1 MSSRRLMTRSYSVG
15 DGRSSSHNG
24 DDVIGSS
31 RASSR
36 SYLSDVRPENRSTLH
51 CVMAHLTEETQPS
64 FETTLK
70 SRAVSETCSIK
81 FTCEVS
87 GHPAP
92 EVTWYKDD
100 LQLDRYCGLPKY
112 NISRNGQNHSLHI
125 YNCTME
131 DAAIYQAS
139 ARNNKG
145 IVSCSGV
152 LEVGT
157 MSEYKIH
164 QQYFAKIKLKA
175 EKTRREL
182 EEPKPWDKE
191 NHGSPGSRQETLRTI
206 SPDRSQRKRRSP
218 MDPSL
223 SAPSFMED
231 EVVEESTQ
239 AHAGEAEARLQD
251 TPVVGEEK
259 RESNRAGSSNV
270 NRQAAITE
278 NSSNK
283 GRTYVY
289 DSVEKSFAPHTPK
302 TSLAK
307 KKIKI
312 SNGEDSGMTADS
324 QAGKKPEERGMS
336 KEGEVSVTPCLVES
350 SPSLGSSEEALE
362 VESAVETSA
371 SKTESVK
378 YMNQSERAPLNN
390 TVSVMEEVKV
400 QVKEKVPVQTPPHNG
415 EPSILSPSTGLL
427 STGETVS
434 GNKSQN
440 AAGAQVTQ
448 DVGNNNIMGSQSTVP
463 PVTSSQPSPS
473 AKLKPQPS
481 PSAKIQ
487 PQPSPS
493 AKIQPQPSP
502 PSAKSQPRQPS
513 PPSAKSQPQPR
524 QPSPPSEKS
533 QSQPRQPSPPSAKP
547 QPQPRQPSP
556 PSEKSQSQP
565 HQPSPPSV
573 TSQPQ
578 PRQPS
583 PPSAKSQSQ
592 PHQPSPPSVT
602 SQPQPSPPSVKSQP
616 QPNPPS
622 AKLQPHPLQSSPS
635 VKSQLGPSVTPQP
648 DPPSAKLQ
656 PQPRQP
662 SPSPNLQRQPSS
674 SVTPQ
679 PDPPSAKLQLQP
691 QPQIRLPSRSEKL
704 QASPYVKPQPQ
715 QSPSAKLQPQP
726 RQPSPSPNLQRQ
738 PSSSV
743 TPQPQASPSVTTPQ
757 VLSNTPEDIKTHQS
771 NVTDMEV
778 DDKPSVLEHLN
789 STTTPLK
796 GQTECLGKDSASVLE
811 VLNSDTYSI
820 HGTGTAVE
828 VAGESVKSVLTSPCK
843 SSEAVSALP
852 QRLCEQSGDQLSVE
866 ETSTCLKNVSLSRL
880 PAQLGGEVTQNHRQT
895 EREWNGTP
903 VGQEPVI
910 LTIRR
915 KLDGQSPSPQ
925 QRSPSSSDREVTAN
939 ANKRSP
945 TLHNPPSRSAS
956 DKMTQGTQDHSRG
969 SSESHTL
976 PFTEPLK
983 SPLESPGVGEKT
995 LGCSVSSVGQQGE
1008 VKIAIKTVGET
1019 EIQVDVK
1026 VQGNHLAELHAQ
1038 GGSYERRADMETVYK
1053 VSKVQEGEIER
1064 LTKAPEKKTVE
1075 SIAVAV
1081 WDEKSIPVLKIAE
1094 CQGLSLKPRFQ
1105 PIIPDTSQTADTT
1118 TSVPNT
1124 NISEQ
1129 QTKAPTPVAKVMSI
1143 ADILRSQM
1151 EKSAPTEVSPV
1162 PPISVAPISVATI
1175 SMPLIQSL
1183 NTDQQ
1188 PKCPPSTDI
1197 QDVRMQSPELRMD
1210 ETEYRQEPEKD
1221 TCKKET
1227 DTSVGSISASNVEY
1241 RFNTYE
1247 PERFES
1253 PIVTPMTEASPK
1265 AFVIPP
1271 ISIVDMDGTLENSNP
1286 PVCILTDIECVM
1298 DTDQEHLLD
1307 HNADISLAANKDGQ
1321 KKYSLVT
1328 PEQKSLDITVP
1339 PTSISSVTFTAEKQQ
1354 TLENTVKEMD
1364 SSHSLPPVFTSQHGR
1379 DKRCASP
1386 LSERSTESS
1395 SLPSAT
1401 ENQSFSTKNTG
1412 FTNNIAT
1419 PTLQP
1424 VSEKRKDSSP
1434 DTGIILGRSEACKPD
1449 VPQPGPQTVRRFD
1462 TKGSPSSETKG
1473 YVPVP
1478 TIPLDS
1484 KSSPSKEVN
1493 VEEYSKPDSSTS
1505 VSVTESSTGLLKE
1518 SDSVSPMP
1526 SATPQELASGARR
1539 KILIPKPKGEDPEA
1553 VASQIDTQSPQREGV
1568 LRMSSRLSP
1577 ESSSPMSPGL
1587 SRRSPLLQPP
1597 NGQRTPPTERRS
1609 PLLSRRKLA
1618 PTPET
1623 LKQSQEPALET
1634 TDTTKTEEK
1643 PAKKDKH
1650 NPFKAPQVIRKIRGE
1665 PFSDAAGHL
1674 KLWCQFFNVLSDST
1688 IKWIKDEVEIAEVKR
1703 SAGDETQVALAIVQ
1717 TSSRD
1722 CGVYGCTI
1730 TNEYGTDTT
1739 DFLLSV
1745 DILSGMFLRED
1756 QEVGEEIEMSPL
1768 LFTKGLAD
1776 SGVWGSKFF
1785 GRIVMEEAHIG
1796 EGCSHKACRVKVIY
1810 GLEPVFESGTTC
1822 YIKVKSPI
1830 AYYGV
1835 KEESNLVERN
1845 LAITQQECRLQN
1857 IAREYCKIFAAECRV
1872 IGTFGEA
1879 LEVIPV
1885 HLIYRPANTIPHAT
1899 VESDLKGVYLRYCL
1913 MDATGRLVMRTGSEA
1928 ALKCCALQHWILQ
1941 WTNGNM
1947 LLTRMEGVDFKITNV
1962 GISIKSKGYQSLTI
1976 TENPNVFEQFVSQH
1990 QCNYYCGLL
1999 SLRSLK
2005 TQDSLQTPAKP
2016 KCSRSPLL
2024 HRRMG
2029 GSSSPQPSRKAT
2041 GSPRLIRKP
2050 AQPEDSKATAKYK
2063 AVDDPNVVRS

>member
-1 MSSRRLMTRSYSVG
+1 MSSRRLMTRSYSAG

-36 SYLSDVRPENRSTLH
+36 SYLSDVRPENSYSSHSYSQYRPSRSTLH

-70 SRAVSETCSIK
+70 SRAVSETCSIQ

-175 EKTRREL
+175 ENTRREL

-259 RESNRAGSSNV
+259 WESNRAGSSNV
-270 NRQAAITE
+270 NGQAAITE

-283 GRTYVY
+283 SYVY
-289 DSVEKSFAPHTPK
+289 DSVQKSFAPHTPK
-302 TSLAK
+302 ASLAK

-312 SNGEDSGMTADS
+312 SNGEDSGMTVDS

-336 KEGEVSVTPCLVES
+336 EEGEVSVTPCLVES
-350 SPSLGSSEEALE
+350 SHSLGSSEEALK

-400 QVKEKVPVQTPPHNG
+400 QVKEKVPVQTPPHNR

-427 STGETVS
+427 STGETIS
-434 GNKSQN
+434 GNKSLN
-440 AAGAQVTQ
+440 AAVAQVTQ
-448 DVGNNNIMGSQSTVP
+448 NVGNNNIMGSQSTVP

-487 PQPSPS
+487 PQPSPL
-493 AKIQPQPSP
+493 
-502 PSAKSQPRQPS
+502 SAKS
-513 PPSAKSQPQPR
+513 K
-524 QPSPPSEKS
+524 
-533 QSQPRQPSPPSAKP
+533 
-547 QPQPRQPSP
+547 
-556 PSEKSQSQP
+556 
-565 HQPSPPSV
+565 
-573 TSQPQ
+573 
-578 PRQPS
+578 
-583 PPSAKSQSQ
+583 SQ

-602 SQPQPSPPSVKSQP
+602 SQPQPSPSAKPQP
-616 QPNPPS
+616 QPNLPS
-622 AKLQPHPLQSSPS
+622 AKLQPQPRQSSLS

-648 DPPSAKLQ
+648 QPDPPSGTLQPHQSSPSVKLQ
-656 PQPRQP
+656 PGP
-662 SPSPNLQRQPSS
+662 
-674 SVTPQ
+674 SVTPQPQ

-691 QPQIRLPSRSEKL
+691 QPQIRQPSPSEKL
-704 QASPYVKPQPQ
+704 QASPYAKPQPQ
-715 QSPSAKLQPQP
+715 QITSAKPQPQQITSAKLQPQP
-726 RQPSPSPNLQRQ
+726 RQPSPSMKLQPQPHQPSPSPNLQPQ

-743 TPQPQASPSVTTPQ
+743 TPQPQASPSVTTPK
-757 VLSNTPEDIKTHQS
+757 VLSNTPENI
-771 NVTDMEV
+771 EV
-778 DDKPSVLEHLN
+778 DDKRSVLEHLN

-796 GQTECLGKDSASVLE
+796 GQTECPGKDSASVLE

-828 VAGESVKSVLTSPCK
+828 VAGESVESVLTSPCK

-880 PAQLGGEVTQNHRQT
+880 PAQLGGEVTKNHRQT
-895 EREWNGTP
+895 EREWKGTP

-915 KLDGQSPSPQ
+915 KLDGQSPSPR

-945 TLHNPPSRSAS
+945 TLHNPLSQSAS
-956 DKMTQGTQDHSRG
+956 DKIMQGTQDHSRG
-969 SSESHTL
+969 SNESHTL

-995 LGCSVSSVGQQGE
+995 LGCSVSSVGQQGQVE
-1008 VKIAIKTVGET
+1008 IAIKTVGET

-1026 VQGNHLAELHAQ
+1026 VQGNNLAELHAQ
-1038 GGSYERRADMETVYK
+1038 GGSCERRADMETVYK

-1094 CQGLSLKPRFQ
+1094 CQDLSLNPCFQ
-1105 PIIPDTSQTADTT
+1105 RIIPDTSQTADTT

-1143 ADILRSQM
+1143 AEILRSQM

-1162 PPISVAPISVATI
+1162 SPISDAPISVALISVATI

-1241 RFNTYE
+1241 RFNTSE
-1247 PERFES
+1247 PERVES
-1253 PIVTPMTEASPK
+1253 PIVSPMTEASPK

-1286 PVCILTDIECVM
+1286 PVCIVMDIESVM

-1321 KKYSLVT
+1321 KESSLVT

-1339 PTSISSVTFTAEKQQ
+1339 PPSISSVTFPAEKQQ
-1354 TLENTVKEMD
+1354 TLENTVKGMD
-1364 SSHSLPPVFTSQHGR
+1364 SSHSLPPVFSSRHGR
-1379 DKRCASP
+1379 DKTCASP

-1395 SLPSAT
+1395 SLPSTT

-1424 VSEKRKDSSP
+1424 VSEKQRDSSP
-1434 DTGIILGRSEACKPD
+1434 DTGMILGWSEACKPD

-1462 TKGSPSSETKG
+1462 TNGSPSSETQG
-1473 YVPVP
+1473 SVPVP

-1484 KSSPSKEVN
+1484 KSSPSKEVK
-1493 VEEYSKPDSSTS
+1493 VGEYSKPDSSTS
-1505 VSVTESSTGLLKE
+1505 VSVTESSTGLLKG

-1526 SATPQELASGARR
+1526 SATPKELASGARR
-1539 KILIPKPKGEDPEA
+1539 KILIPKPKGEDPGA
-1553 VASQIDTQSPQREGV
+1553 VASQIDTQSPQREEV
-1568 LRMSSRLSP
+1568 LRMSSRLCP

-1623 LKQSQEPALET
+1623 LRQSQEPALET
-1634 TDTTKTEEK
+1634 TGTTKTEEK
-1643 PAKKDKH
+1643 PVEKDKH

-1688 IKWIKDEVEIAEVKR
+1688 IKWMRDEVEIAEVKR

-1776 SGVWGSKFF
+1776 SGVWGSKLF
-1785 GRIVMEEAHIG
+1785 GRIMMEEAHIG

-1872 IGTFGEA
+1872 IGTFGEV

-1885 HLIYRPANTIPHAT
+1885 HHMYRPANTIPHAT

-1928 ALKCCALQHWILQ
+1928 ALKCCTLQHWILQ
-1941 WTNGNM
+1941 WTNGNL

-1962 GISIKSKGYQSLTI
+1962 GVSIKSKGYQSLTI

-2024 HRRMG
+2024 HRKMG

-2050 AQPEDSKATAKYK
+2050 AQPEDSKATAKHK
-2063 AVDDPNVVRS
+2063 AVDVPNVVRS

>member
-1 MSSRRLMTRSYSVG
+1 MSSRRLMTRSYSAG

-36 SYLSDVRPENRSTLH
+36 SYLSDVRPENSYSSHSYSQYRPSRSTLH

-87 GHPAP
+87 GHPVP

-112 NISRNGQNHSLHI
+112 NISHNGQNHSLHI

-175 EKTRREL
+175 ENTRREL

-239 AHAGEAEARLQD
+239 AHAGEAEDMLQD

-270 NRQAAITE
+270 NGQAAITE

-289 DSVEKSFAPHTPK
+289 DSVQKSFAPHTPK
-302 TSLAK
+302 ASLAK

-336 KEGEVSVTPCLVES
+336 EEGEVSVTPCLVES

-362 VESAVETSA
+362 VERAVETSA

-400 QVKEKVPVQTPPHNG
+400 QVKEKVPVQTPPHG
-415 EPSILSPSTGLL
+415 EPSIMSPSTGLL
-427 STGETVS
+427 STGETIS

-440 AAGAQVTQ
+440 AAVAQVTQ
-448 DVGNNNIMGSQSTVP
+448 NVVNNNIMGSQSTVP
-463 PVTSSQPSPS
+463 PVTSSQLSPS

-481 PSAKIQ
+481 P
-487 PQPSPS
+487 PS
-493 AKIQPQPSP
+493 AKL
-502 PSAKSQPRQPS
+502 
-513 PPSAKSQPQPR
+513 
-524 QPSPPSEKS
+524 
-533 QSQPRQPSPPSAKP
+533 QSQPR
-547 QPQPRQPSP
+547 
-556 PSEKSQSQP
+556 
-565 HQPSPPSV
+565 
-573 TSQPQ
+573 
-578 PRQPS
+578 
-583 PPSAKSQSQ
+583 
-592 PHQPSPPSVT
+592 QPSPPSVT
-602 SQPQPSPPSVKSQP
+602 SQPQPSPSAKPQP

-622 AKLQPHPLQSSPS
+622 AKLQPQPRQSSPS
-635 VKSQLGPSVTPQP
+635 VKSQLGPSLPPQP
-648 DPPSAKLQ
+648 DPPSGKLQ
-656 PQPRQP
+656 PQPRHS
-662 SPSPNLQRQPSS
+662 SPSVKLKPGP
-674 SVTPQ
+674 SVTPQPQ

-691 QPQIRLPSRSEKL
+691 QPQIRQPSPSEKL
-704 QASPYVKPQPQ
+704 QASPYAKPQPQSQ

-726 RQPSPSPNLQRQ
+726 RQPSPSIKLQRQPLQPSPSPNLQPQ

-757 VLSNTPEDIKTHQS
+757 VLSNTPENIKTHQS
-771 NVTDMEV
+771 NVTDIEV

-796 GQTECLGKDSASVLE
+796 GQTECPGNDSASVLE

-828 VAGESVKSVLTSPCK
+828 VAGESVESVLTSPCK

-880 PAQLGGEVTQNHRQT
+880 PAQLRGEVTQNHRQT
-895 EREWNGTP
+895 EREWKGTP

-915 KLDGQSPSPQ
+915 KLDGQSPSPR

-945 TLHNPPSRSAS
+945 TLHNPPSQSAS

-969 SSESHTL
+969 SNESHTL
-976 PFTEPLK
+976 PFTESLK

-995 LGCSVSSVGQQGE
+995 LGCSVSSVGQQGQVE
-1008 VKIAIKTVGET
+1008 IAIKTVGET

-1026 VQGNHLAELHAQ
+1026 VQGNNLAEIYAQ
-1038 GGSYERRADMETVYK
+1038 GDSYERRADMETVYK

-1064 LTKAPEKKTVE
+1064 LTKAPEKKSVE
-1075 SIAVAV
+1075 SIAVSV
-1081 WDEKSIPVLKIAE
+1081 WDEKSIPVLKTAE
-1094 CQGLSLKPRFQ
+1094 CQALSLNPCFQ

-1124 NISEQ
+1124 NLSEQ
-1129 QTKAPTPVAKVMSI
+1129 QPKAPTPVAKVMSI
-1143 ADILRSQM
+1143 AEILRSQM

-1162 PPISVAPISVATI
+1162 PSISDAPISVAPISVATI

-1227 DTSVGSISASNVEY
+1227 NMSVSSISVSNVEY
-1241 RFNTYE
+1241 RFNTSE
-1247 PERFES
+1247 PERVET

-1286 PVCILTDIECVM
+1286 PVCIVMDIESVM
-1298 DTDQEHLLD
+1298 DTEREHLLD

-1321 KKYSLVT
+1321 KESSLVT
-1328 PEQKSLDITVP
+1328 PEQKPLDTTVP
-1339 PTSISSVTFTAEKQQ
+1339 PPSISSVTFPAEKQQ
-1354 TLENTVKEMD
+1354 TLENTVKGMD
-1364 SSHSLPPVFTSQHGR
+1364 SSHSLPPVSSSQHGR
-1379 DKRCASP
+1379 DQRCASP

-1412 FTNNIAT
+1412 FTNNITT

-1424 VSEKRKDSSP
+1424 VSEKRRDYSP
-1434 DTGIILGRSEACKPD
+1434 DTGMILGRSEACEPD

-1462 TKGSPSSETKG
+1462 TKGSPSSETQG
-1473 YVPVP
+1473 SVPVP
-1478 TIPLDS
+1478 TILLDS
-1484 KSSPSKEVN
+1484 KNSPSKEVK
-1493 VEEYSKPDSSTS
+1493 VEEYSKSDSSTS
-1505 VSVTESSTGLLKE
+1505 VSVTESSTGLLKG

-1553 VASQIDTQSPQREGV
+1553 VASQIDTQSPQREEV

-1634 TDTTKTEEK
+1634 TSTTKTEEK
-1643 PAKKDKH
+1643 PAEKDKH

-1688 IKWIKDEVEIAEVKR
+1688 IKWIRDEVEITEVKR

-1739 DFLLSV
+1739 DYLLSV
-1745 DILSGMFLRED
+1745 DRLSGMFLRED

-1785 GRIVMEEAHIG
+1785 GRIMMEEAHIG

-1872 IGTFGEA
+1872 IGNFGEV

-1885 HLIYRPANTIPHAT
+1885 HHMYRPANTIPHAT

-1913 MDATGRLVMRTGSEA
+1913 VDATGRLVMRTGSEA
-1928 ALKCCALQHWILQ
+1928 ALKCCTLQHWILQ
-1941 WTNGNM
+1941 WTNGNL
-1947 LLTRMEGVDFKITNV
+1947 LLTRMEGVNFKITNV

-2024 HRRMG
+2024 HRKMG

-2041 GSPRLIRKP
+2041 GSPRMIRKP
-2050 AQPEDSKATAKYK
+2050 AQPEDSKATDKHK
-2063 AVDDPNVVRS
+2063 AVDVPNVVRS

>member
-145 IVSCSGV
+145 IVTCSGV

-175 EKTRREL
+175 ENTRREL

-270 NRQAAITE
+270 NGQAAITE

-312 SNGEDSGMTADS
+312 SNGEDSEMTADS

-350 SPSLGSSEEALE
+350 SPSLRSSEEALE

-371 SKTESVK
+371 SKTKSVK
-378 YMNQSERAPLNN
+378 YMNQSERALLNN

-400 QVKEKVPVQTPPHNG
+400 QVKEKVPVQTPPHSG

-440 AAGAQVTQ
+440 AAVAQVTQ
-448 DVGNNNIMGSQSTVP
+448 NVGNNNIMGSQSTVP
-463 PVTSSQPSPS
+463 PVTSSQPSPP

-481 PSAKIQ
+481 PSAKIE

-502 PSAKSQPRQPS
+502 PSAKSQS
-513 PPSAKSQPQPR
+513 
-524 QPSPPSEKS
+524 
-533 QSQPRQPSPPSAKP
+533 
-547 QPQPRQPSP
+547 
-556 PSEKSQSQP
+556 
-565 HQPSPPSV
+565 
-573 TSQPQ
+573 Q

-592 PHQPSPPSVT
+592 PRQPSPPSAKSQ
-602 SQPQPSPPSVKSQP
+602 SQPRQPSPPSAKSQSQPRQPSPSAKPQP

-622 AKLQPHPLQSSPS
+622 AKLQPQPRQSSLS

-648 DPPSAKLQ
+648 
-656 PQPRQP
+656 
-662 SPSPNLQRQPSS
+662 
-674 SVTPQ
+674 Q
-679 PDPPSAKLQLQP
+679 PDPPSAKLQLQIR
-691 QPQIRLPSRSEKL
+691 QPSPSEKL
-704 QASPYVKPQPQ
+704 QA
-715 QSPSAKLQPQP
+715 SPSAKLQPQP
-726 RQPSPSPNLQRQ
+726 RQPNPSIKLQPQ

-757 VLSNTPEDIKTHQS
+757 VLSNTPENIKTYQS

-796 GQTECLGKDSASVLE
+796 GQTECPGKDSTSVLE

-820 HGTGTAVE
+820 HGTRTAVE
-828 VAGESVKSVLTSPCK
+828 VAGESVESVLTSPCK
-843 SSEAVSALP
+843 SSEAVSALS

-915 KLDGQSPSPQ
+915 KLDGQSPSPR

-945 TLHNPPSRSAS
+945 TLHNPPGRSAS

-976 PFTEPLK
+976 PFTEPRK

-995 LGCSVSSVGQQGE
+995 LGCSVSSVGQQGQVE
-1008 VKIAIKTVGET
+1008 IAIKTVGET

-1038 GGSYERRADMETVYK
+1038 GGSYERRVDMETVYK

-1064 LTKAPEKKTVE
+1064 LKKAPEKKTVE

-1151 EKSAPTEVSPV
+1151 ENSAPTEVSPV
-1162 PPISVAPISVATI
+1162 PPISLAPISVATI
-1175 SMPLIQSL
+1175 SMLLIQSL

-1188 PKCPPSTDI
+1188 PKCPPSIDI

-1286 PVCILTDIECVM
+1286 PVCIVTDIESVM

-1321 KKYSLVT
+1321 KESSLVT

-1354 TLENTVKEMD
+1354 TLENTVKGMD

-1379 DKRCASP
+1379 DKICASP
-1386 LSERSTESS
+1386 HSERSTESS

-1424 VSEKRKDSSP
+1424 VSEKRRDSSP

-1449 VPQPGPQTVRRFD
+1449 VPQPGPQTVQRFDVQRFD
-1462 TKGSPSSETKG
+1462 TKGSPSSETQG
-1473 YVPVP
+1473 SVPVP

-1484 KSSPSKEVN
+1484 KSSPSKEVK
-1493 VEEYSKPDSSTS
+1493 VEEYSKPDSKTS
-1505 VSVTESSTGLLKE
+1505 VSVTESSSGLLKG

-1776 SGVWGSKFF
+1776 SGVWGSKLF
-1785 GRIVMEEAHIG
+1785 GRIVMEEDHIG

-1857 IAREYCKIFAAECRV
+1857 IAREYCKIFAAECTV

-1885 HLIYRPANTIPHAT
+1885 HLMYRPANTIPHAT

-1941 WTNGNM
+1941 WTNGNL
-1947 LLTRMEGVDFKITNV
+1947 LLTRMEGVDFKITNI

-2024 HRRMG
+2024 HRKMG

-2050 AQPEDSKATAKYK
+2050 TQPEDSKATAKHK

>member
-1 MSSRRLMTRSYSVG
+1 
-15 DGRSSSHNG
+15 
-24 DDVIGSS
+24 
-31 RASSR
+31 
-36 SYLSDVRPENRSTLH
+36 
-51 CVMAHLTEETQPS
+51 MAHLTEETQPS

-145 IVSCSGV
+145 IVTCSGV

-175 EKTRREL
+175 ENTRREL

-259 RESNRAGSSNV
+259 GESNRAGSSNV
-270 NRQAAITE
+270 NGQAAITE

-289 DSVEKSFAPHTPK
+289 DSVQKSFAPHTPK

-336 KEGEVSVTPCLVES
+336 EGEVSVTPCLVES

-371 SKTESVK
+371 SKTKSVK

-440 AAGAQVTQ
+440 AAVAQVTQ
-448 DVGNNNIMGSQSTVP
+448 NVGNNNIMGSQSTVP
-463 PVTSSQPSPS
+463 PVTSS
-473 AKLKPQPS
+473 QPS

-502 PSAKSQPRQPS
+502 PSAKSQ
-513 PPSAKSQPQPR
+513 
-524 QPSPPSEKS
+524 
-533 QSQPRQPSPPSAKP
+533 SQPRQPSPSAKP
-547 QPQPRQPSP
+547 
-556 PSEKSQSQP
+556 
-565 HQPSPPSV
+565 
-573 TSQPQ
+573 
-578 PRQPS
+578 
-583 PPSAKSQSQ
+583 
-592 PHQPSPPSVT
+592 
-602 SQPQPSPPSVKSQP
+602 QP

-622 AKLQPHPLQSSPS
+622 AKLQPRQSSLS

-648 DPPSAKLQ
+648 QPDPPSAKLQ
-656 PQPRQP
+656 PQIRQP
-662 SPSPNLQRQPSS
+662 SP
-674 SVTPQ
+674 
-679 PDPPSAKLQLQP
+679 
-691 QPQIRLPSRSEKL
+691 SEKL
-704 QASPYVKPQPQ
+704 QASPYAKPQSQ

-726 RQPSPSPNLQRQ
+726 RQPNPSPNLQAQ

-743 TPQPQASPSVTTPQ
+743 TPQPQGSPSVTTPQ

-796 GQTECLGKDSASVLE
+796 GQTECPGKDSASVLE

-820 HGTGTAVE
+820 HGTRTAVE
-828 VAGESVKSVLTSPCK
+828 VAGESVESVLTSPCK

-915 KLDGQSPSPQ
+915 KLDGQSPSPR

-945 TLHNPPSRSAS
+945 TLHNPPGRSAS

-969 SSESHTL
+969 SNESHTL

-995 LGCSVSSVGQQGE
+995 LGCSVSSVGQQGQVE
-1008 VKIAIKTVGET
+1008 IAIKTVGET

-1026 VQGNHLAELHAQ
+1026 VQGNNLAELHAQ
-1038 GGSYERRADMETVYK
+1038 GGSYERRVDMETVYK

-1151 EKSAPTEVSPV
+1151 ENSAPTEVSPV

-1286 PVCILTDIECVM
+1286 PVCIVTDIESVM

-1307 HNADISLAANKDGQ
+1307 HNADISLAANKGGQ
-1321 KKYSLVT
+1321 KESSLVT

-1354 TLENTVKEMD
+1354 TLENTVKGMD
-1364 SSHSLPPVFTSQHGR
+1364 SSHSLPPVFSSQHGR

-1386 LSERSTESS
+1386 HSERSTESS

-1401 ENQSFSTKNTG
+1401 ENQRFSTKNTG

-1424 VSEKRKDSSP
+1424 VSEKRRDSSP
-1434 DTGIILGRSEACKPD
+1434 DTGMILGRSEACKPD

-1484 KSSPSKEVN
+1484 KSSPSKEVK
-1493 VEEYSKPDSSTS
+1493 VEEYSKSDSKTS
-1505 VSVTESSTGLLKE
+1505 VSVTESSTGLLKG

-1553 VASQIDTQSPQREGV
+1553 VASQIDTQSPQREEV

-1587 SRRSPLLQPP
+1587 SRRSSLLQPP

-1623 LKQSQEPALET
+1623 LKKSQEPALET

-1674 KLWCQFFNVLSDST
+1674 KLWCQFFNVHSDST

-1776 SGVWGSKFF
+1776 TGVWGSKLF
-1785 GRIVMEEAHIG
+1785 GRIMMEEDHIG

-1885 HLIYRPANTIPHAT
+1885 HLMYRPANTIPHAT

-1941 WTNGNM
+1941 WTNGNL

-2024 HRRMG
+2024 HRKMG

-2050 AQPEDSKATAKYK
+2050 AQPEDSKATAKHK
-2063 AVDDPNVVRS
+2063 AVDVPNVVRS

>member
-1 MSSRRLMTRSYSVG
+1 MSSRRLMTRSYSAG

-36 SYLSDVRPENRSTLH
+36 SYLSDVRPENSYSSHSYSQYRPSRSTLH

-92 EVTWYKDD
+92 EVTWYKDN

-112 NISRNGQNHSLHI
+112 NISHNGQNHSLHI
-125 YNCTME
+125 YNCTVE

-175 EKTRREL
+175 GNTRREL
-182 EEPKPWDKE
+182 EEPKPWDKD

-239 AHAGEAEARLQD
+239 VHAGEAEARLQD

-270 NRQAAITE
+270 NGQAAITE
-278 NSSNK
+278 NRSNK

-289 DSVEKSFAPHTPK
+289 DSVQKSFAPHTPK
-302 TSLAK
+302 ASLAK
-307 KKIKI
+307 KTIKI

-336 KEGEVSVTPCLVES
+336 EEGEVSVTPCLVES
-350 SPSLGSSEEALE
+350 SHSLGSSEEALE
-362 VESAVETSA
+362 VERAVETSA

-378 YMNQSERAPLNN
+378 YMNKSERAPLNN

-415 EPSILSPSTGLL
+415 EPSIMSPSTGLL
-427 STGETVS
+427 STGETIS

-440 AAGAQVTQ
+440 AAVAQVTQ
-448 DVGNNNIMGSQSTVP
+448 NVGNNNIMGSQSTVP
-463 PVTSSQPSPS
+463 PVTSSPS

-493 AKIQPQPSP
+493 AKLKPQPSPSAKIQPQPSP
-502 PSAKSQPRQPS
+502 L
-513 PPSAKSQPQPR
+513 
-524 QPSPPSEKS
+524 
-533 QSQPRQPSPPSAKP
+533 
-547 QPQPRQPSP
+547 
-556 PSEKSQSQP
+556 
-565 HQPSPPSV
+565 
-573 TSQPQ
+573 
-578 PRQPS
+578 
-583 PPSAKSQSQ
+583 SAKSQSQ

-602 SQPQPSPPSVKSQP
+602 SQPQPSPSAKPQP
-616 QPNPPS
+616 QPNLPS
-622 AKLQPHPLQSSPS
+622 AKLQPQPRQSSLS

-648 DPPSAKLQ
+648 QPDPPSGTLQPHQSSPSVKLQPGRSVTPQPQPDPRSAKLQLQ

-662 SPSPNLQRQPSS
+662 SPSL
-674 SVTPQ
+674 
-679 PDPPSAKLQLQP
+679 
-691 QPQIRLPSRSEKL
+691 
-704 QASPYVKPQPQ
+704 
-715 QSPSAKLQPQP
+715 KLQP
-726 RQPSPSPNLQRQ
+726 RQTSPSPNLQPQ

-743 TPQPQASPSVTTPQ
+743 TPQPQASPSVTIPQ
-757 VLSNTPEDIKTHQS
+757 VLRNTPEDIKTHQS

-796 GQTECLGKDSASVLE
+796 GQTECPGKGSASVLE

-828 VAGESVKSVLTSPCK
+828 VAGESVESVLTSPCK

-895 EREWNGTP
+895 EREWKGTP

-915 KLDGQSPSPQ
+915 KLDGQSPSPRQ
-925 QRSPSSSDREVTAN
+925 SSPSSSDREVTAN
-939 ANKRSP
+939 DNKQSP
-945 TLHNPPSRSAS
+945 TLHNPPSQSAS

-969 SSESHTL
+969 SNESHTL

-995 LGCSVSSVGQQGE
+995 LGCSVSSVGQQGQVE
-1008 VKIAIKTVGET
+1008 IAIKTVGET

-1026 VQGNHLAELHAQ
+1026 VQGNNLAELHAQ
-1038 GGSYERRADMETVYK
+1038 GGSYERRVDMETVYK

-1064 LTKAPEKKTVE
+1064 LTKAPEKKSVE
-1075 SIAVAV
+1075 SIAVSV
-1081 WDEKSIPVLKIAE
+1081 WDEKSIPVLKTAE
-1094 CQGLSLKPRFQ
+1094 CQALSLNPCFQ

-1124 NISEQ
+1124 NLSEQ
-1129 QTKAPTPVAKVMSI
+1129 QPKAPTPVAKVMSI
-1143 ADILRSQM
+1143 AEILRSQM

-1162 PPISVAPISVATI
+1162 SPISDAPISVALISVATI

-1227 DTSVGSISASNVEY
+1227 NMSVSSISVSNVEY
-1241 RFNTYE
+1241 RFNTSE
-1247 PERFES
+1247 PERVET

-1286 PVCILTDIECVM
+1286 PVCIVMDIESVM
-1298 DTDQEHLLD
+1298 DTEQEHLLD

-1321 KKYSLVT
+1321 KESSLVT
-1328 PEQKSLDITVP
+1328 PEQKPLDTTVP
-1339 PTSISSVTFTAEKQQ
+1339 PPSISSVTFPAEKQQ
-1354 TLENTVKEMD
+1354 TLENTVKGMD
-1364 SSHSLPPVFTSQHGR
+1364 SSHSLPPVSSSQHGR
-1379 DKRCASP
+1379 DQRCASP
-1386 LSERSTESS
+1386 LSERSTDSS

-1401 ENQSFSTKNTG
+1401 ENQRFSTKNTG

-1419 PTLQP
+1419 TTLQP
-1424 VSEKRKDSSP
+1424 VSEKQRDSSP
-1434 DTGIILGRSEACKPD
+1434 DTDMILGWSEACKPD
-1449 VPQPGPQTVRRFD
+1449 APQPGPQTVRRFD
-1462 TKGSPSSETKG
+1462 TNGSPSSETQG
-1473 YVPVP
+1473 SVPVP

-1484 KSSPSKEVN
+1484 KSSSSKEVK

-1505 VSVTESSTGLLKE
+1505 VSVTESSTGLLKG

-1526 SATPQELASGARR
+1526 SATPKELASGARR
-1539 KILIPKPKGEDPEA
+1539 KILIPKPKGEDPGA
-1553 VASQIDTQSPQREGV
+1553 VASQIDTQSPQREEV
-1568 LRMSSRLSP
+1568 LRMSSRLCP

-1634 TDTTKTEEK
+1634 TGTTKTEEK
-1643 PAKKDKH
+1643 PAEKDKH

-1688 IKWIKDEVEIAEVKR
+1688 IKWIRDEVEIAEVKR
-1703 SAGDETQVALAIVQ
+1703 
-1717 TSSRD
+1717 
-1722 CGVYGCTI
+1722 
-1730 TNEYGTDTT
+1730 
-1739 DFLLSV
+1739 
-1745 DILSGMFLRED
+1745 
-1756 QEVGEEIEMSPL
+1756 
-1768 LFTKGLAD
+1768 
-1776 SGVWGSKFF
+1776 
-1785 GRIVMEEAHIG
+1785 
-1796 EGCSHKACRVKVIY
+1796 
-1810 GLEPVFESGTTC
+1810 
-1822 YIKVKSPI
+1822 
-1830 AYYGV
+1830 
-1835 KEESNLVERN
+1835 
-1845 LAITQQECRLQN
+1845 
-1857 IAREYCKIFAAECRV
+1857 
-1872 IGTFGEA
+1872 
-1879 LEVIPV
+1879 
-1885 HLIYRPANTIPHAT
+1885 
-1899 VESDLKGVYLRYCL
+1899 
-1913 MDATGRLVMRTGSEA
+1913 
-1928 ALKCCALQHWILQ
+1928 
-1941 WTNGNM
+1941 
-1947 LLTRMEGVDFKITNV
+1947 
-1962 GISIKSKGYQSLTI
+1962 
-1976 TENPNVFEQFVSQH
+1976 
-1990 QCNYYCGLL
+1990 
-1999 SLRSLK
+1999 
-2005 TQDSLQTPAKP
+2005 
-2016 KCSRSPLL
+2016 
-2024 HRRMG
+2024 RR
-2029 GSSSPQPSRKAT
+2029 
-2041 GSPRLIRKP
+2041 
-2050 AQPEDSKATAKYK
+2050 
-2063 AVDDPNVVRS
+2063 

>member
-1 MSSRRLMTRSYSVG
+1 MPERLYIVPDKLLLFASSLHSYS
-15 DGRSSSHNG
+15 SH
-24 DDVIGSS
+24 
-31 RASSR
+31 
-36 SYLSDVRPENRSTLH
+36 SYSQYRPSRSTLH
-51 CVMAHLTEETQPS
+51 CVMAHLTEETQPT

-175 EKTRREL
+175 ENKRREL
-182 EEPKPWDKE
+182 EEPKPWHKE

-206 SPDRSQRKRRSP
+206 SPDRSQRKRRSS

-259 RESNRAGSSNV
+259 RETNRAGSSNV
-270 NRQAAITE
+270 NGQAAITE

-283 GRTYVY
+283 GQTYVY
-289 DSVEKSFAPHTPK
+289 DSVQKSFAPHTPK
-302 TSLAK
+302 ASLAK

-324 QAGKKPEERGMS
+324 QAGKKPEERVMS
-336 KEGEVSVTPCLVES
+336 EEGEVSVTCCLVES

-371 SKTESVK
+371 SKTESGK

-415 EPSILSPSTGLL
+415 EPSILSTSTGHL
-427 STGETVS
+427 STGETIS

-440 AAGAQVTQ
+440 AGVAQVTQ
-448 DVGNNNIMGSQSTVP
+448 KVENNNIMGSQSTVP
-463 PVTSSQPSPS
+463 PVTSSQSCPS

-481 PSAKIQ
+481 PSAKIK

-493 AKIQPQPSP
+493 AKIKPQL
-502 PSAKSQPRQPS
+502 S

-524 QPSPPSEKS
+524 QPSP
-533 QSQPRQPSPPSAKP
+533 
-547 QPQPRQPSP
+547 
-556 PSEKSQSQP
+556 
-565 HQPSPPSV
+565 H
-573 TSQPQ
+573 
-578 PRQPS
+578 
-583 PPSAKSQSQ
+583 
-592 PHQPSPPSVT
+592 SVT
-602 SQPQPSPPSVKSQP
+602 SQPQPSPSAKPQP

-622 AKLQPHPLQSSPS
+622 AKLQPQPRESSPS

-648 DPPSAKLQ
+648 QPDPPSGNLQ
-656 PQPRQP
+656 PQPRQS
-662 SPSPNLQRQPSS
+662 SPSVKLQPGP
-674 SVTPQ
+674 SVTPQPQ
-679 PDPPSAKLQLQP
+679 PDPPSGNLQPRQSSPSVKLQPGPSVTPQSQP
-691 QPQIRLPSRSEKL
+691 DPPSGKLQPQIRQPSPSEKL
-704 QASPYVKPQPQ
+704 QASPYAKPQPQ

-726 RQPSPSPNLQRQ
+726 RQPSPSMKLQPQPRQPSPSMKLQPQPRQPSPSPNLQPQ

-743 TPQPQASPSVTTPQ
+743 TPVTTPQ
-757 VLSNTPEDIKTHQS
+757 ELSNTPEDIKTHQN
-771 NVTDMEV
+771 NVTDN
-778 DDKPSVLEHLN
+778 KPSVLEHLN

-796 GQTECLGKDSASVLE
+796 GQIECPGKDSASVLE

-828 VAGESVKSVLTSPCK
+828 VAGESVESVLTSTCK

-852 QRLCEQSGDQLSVE
+852 QRLCEQSGDQLSVD

-880 PAQLGGEVTQNHRQT
+880 PAQLDGEVTQNHRQT

-915 KLDGQSPSPQ
+915 KLDGQSPSPR

-945 TLHNPPSRSAS
+945 TLHNPPSQSAS

-969 SSESHTL
+969 SNESHTL

-983 SPLESPGVGEKT
+983 SPLESPGVSEKT
-995 LGCSVSSVGQQGE
+995 LGCTVSSVGQQGQVE
-1008 VKIAIKTVGET
+1008 IAIKTVGET
-1019 EIQVDVK
+1019 EIQVE
-1026 VQGNHLAELHAQ
+1026 VQGNNLAELHAQ
-1038 GGSYERRADMETVYK
+1038 GGSYERRADMETVYD

-1075 SIAVAV
+1075 SIAVSV
-1081 WDEKSIPVLKIAE
+1081 WDEKSIPLLKIAE
-1094 CQGLSLKPRFQ
+1094 CQDLSLKPRFQ
-1105 PIIPDTSQTADTT
+1105 PIIPDTSQTVGTT

-1124 NISEQ
+1124 NISEP

-1143 ADILRSQM
+1143 AELLRSQM
-1151 EKSAPTEVSPV
+1151 EKSAPTAVSPV
-1162 PPISVAPISVATI
+1162 PPISDAPISVAPISVATI
-1175 SMPLIQSL
+1175 SMPLVQSL

-1227 DTSVGSISASNVEY
+1227 DTSVGSISASNAQY
-1241 RFNTYE
+1241 RFNTSE
-1247 PERFES
+1247 PERVES
-1253 PIVTPMTEASPK
+1253 PIVSPMTEASPK

-1286 PVCILTDIECVM
+1286 PVCIVTDIESVM

-1321 KKYSLVT
+1321 KESSLVT

-1354 TLENTVKEMD
+1354 TLENTIKGMD
-1364 SSHSLPPVFTSQHGR
+1364 SSHSLPPVFSSQHGR

-1386 LSERSTESS
+1386 TSEHSTESS

-1412 FTNNIAT
+1412 FTNNVAT

-1424 VSEKRKDSSP
+1424 VSEKRRDSSP
-1434 DTGIILGRSEACKPD
+1434 DTGMILGRSEACKPD
-1449 VPQPGPQTVRRFD
+1449 VPQPAPQTVRKFD
-1462 TKGSPSSETKG
+1462 TKGSPSSETQG
-1473 YVPVP
+1473 SVSVP

-1484 KSSPSKEVN
+1484 KSSPSKEVK

-1505 VSVTESSTGLLKE
+1505 VSVTESSTGLLKG

-1553 VASQIDTQSPQREGV
+1553 VASPTDTQSPQREEV

-1643 PAKKDKH
+1643 PAEKDKH

-1688 IKWIKDEVEIAEVKR
+1688 IKWIRDEVEIAEVKR

-1785 GRIVMEEAHIG
+1785 GRIMMEEAHIG

-1830 AYYGV
+1830 AYYGA

-1845 LAITQQECRLQN
+1845 LAITQQECRIQN

-1885 HLIYRPANTIPHAT
+1885 HLMYRPANSIPHAT

-1941 WTNGNM
+1941 WTNGNL

-1990 QCNYYCGLL
+1990 QCNSYCGLL

-2016 KCSRSPLL
+2016 KGSRSPLL
-2024 HRRMG
+2024 HRKMG

-2050 AQPEDSKATAKYK
+2050 AQPEDSKATAKHK
-2063 AVDDPNVVRS
+2063 AIDVPNVVRS

>member
-1 MSSRRLMTRSYSVG
+1 MSSRRQMTRSYSAG

-175 EKTRREL
+175 ENTRREL

-223 SAPSFMED
+223 SASFMED

-270 NRQAAITE
+270 NGQAAITE

-289 DSVEKSFAPHTPK
+289 DSVQKSFAPHTPK
-302 TSLAK
+302 ASLAK

-336 KEGEVSVTPCLVES
+336 EEREVSRTPCLVES

-362 VESAVETSA
+362 VERAVETSA
-371 SKTESVK
+371 SKTENLK
-378 YMNQSERAPLNN
+378 YINQSERAPLNN

-427 STGETVS
+427 STGETIS

-440 AAGAQVTQ
+440 AAVAQVTQ
-448 DVGNNNIMGSQSTVP
+448 NVVNNNIMGSQSTVP
-463 PVTSSQPSPS
+463 PVTSSQASPSAKLKPQPSPS

-481 PSAKIQ
+481 PSAKLK

-493 AKIQPQPSP
+493 AKLKPQPSPSAKLKPQPSPSAKLKPQPSP
-502 PSAKSQPRQPS
+502 PSAKL
-513 PPSAKSQPQPR
+513 
-524 QPSPPSEKS
+524 
-533 QSQPRQPSPPSAKP
+533 QSQPR
-547 QPQPRQPSP
+547 
-556 PSEKSQSQP
+556 
-565 HQPSPPSV
+565 
-573 TSQPQ
+573 
-578 PRQPS
+578 
-583 PPSAKSQSQ
+583 
-592 PHQPSPPSVT
+592 QPSPPSVT
-602 SQPQPSPPSVKSQP
+602 SQPQPSPSAKPQP

-622 AKLQPHPLQSSPS
+622 AKLQPHPCQSSPS
-635 VKSQLGPSVTPQP
+635 VKSQLGPSLPPQP
-648 DPPSAKLQ
+648 DPPSGKLQ
-656 PQPRQP
+656 PQPRHS
-662 SPSPNLQRQPSS
+662 SPSVKLQPGP
-674 SVTPQ
+674 SVTPQPQ

-691 QPQIRLPSRSEKL
+691 QLQIRQPSPSEKL
-704 QASPYVKPQPQ
+704 QASPYAKPQPQSQ

-726 RQPSPSPNLQRQ
+726 LQPSPSPNLQPQ

-757 VLSNTPEDIKTHQS
+757 VLSNTPENIKTHQS

-796 GQTECLGKDSASVLE
+796 GQTECPGKDSASVLE
-811 VLNSDTYSI
+811 VLNSDNYSI
-820 HGTGTAVE
+820 YGTGTAVE

-880 PAQLGGEVTQNHRQT
+880 PAQLRGEVTQNHRQT
-895 EREWNGTP
+895 EREWKGTP

-915 KLDGQSPSPQ
+915 KLDGQSPSPR

-939 ANKRSP
+939 ANKLSP
-945 TLHNPPSRSAS
+945 TLHNPPSQSAS

-969 SSESHTL
+969 SNESHTL

-995 LGCSVSSVGQQGE
+995 LGCSVSSVGQQGQVE
-1008 VKIAIKTVGET
+1008 IAIKTVGET

-1026 VQGNHLAELHAQ
+1026 VQGNNLAEIYAQ

-1081 WDEKSIPVLKIAE
+1081 WDEKSIPVLKMAE
-1094 CQGLSLKPRFQ
+1094 CQDLSLNPRFQ

-1129 QTKAPTPVAKVMSI
+1129 QPKAPTPVAKVMSI
-1143 ADILRSQM
+1143 AEILRSQM
-1151 EKSAPTEVSPV
+1151 EKSAPTAVSPV
-1162 PPISVAPISVATI
+1162 PSISDAPISVAPISVATI

-1227 DTSVGSISASNVEY
+1227 NMSVSSISASNVEY
-1241 RFNTYE
+1241 RCNTSE
-1247 PERFES
+1247 PEQVET
-1253 PIVTPMTEASPK
+1253 PIVSPVTEASPK

-1286 PVCILTDIECVM
+1286 PVCIVMDIESVM
-1298 DTDQEHLLD
+1298 DTEREHLLD
-1307 HNADISLAANKDGQ
+1307 HNADISLAADKDGQ
-1321 KKYSLVT
+1321 KESSLVT

-1339 PTSISSVTFTAEKQQ
+1339 PPSISSVTFPAEKQQ
-1354 TLENTVKEMD
+1354 TLENTVKGMD
-1364 SSHSLPPVFTSQHGR
+1364 SSHSLPPVFSSRHGR
-1379 DKRCASP
+1379 DKTCASP

-1401 ENQSFSTKNTG
+1401 ENQRFSTKNTA

-1424 VSEKRKDSSP
+1424 VSEKQRDSSP
-1434 DTGIILGRSEACKPD
+1434 DTDMILDRSEACEPD

-1462 TKGSPSSETKG
+1462 TKGSPSSETQG
-1473 YVPVP
+1473 SVPVP

-1484 KSSPSKEVN
+1484 KSSPSKVVK

-1505 VSVTESSTGLLKE
+1505 VSVTESSTGLLKG

-1539 KILIPKPKGEDPEA
+1539 KILIPKPKGEDPGA
-1553 VASQIDTQSPQREGV
+1553 VASQIDTQSPQREEV
-1568 LRMSSRLSP
+1568 LRMSSRLCP

-1634 TDTTKTEEK
+1634 TDTIKTEEK
-1643 PAKKDKH
+1643 PAEKDKH

-1688 IKWIKDEVEIAEVKR
+1688 IKWIRDEVEIAEVKR
-1703 SAGDETQVALAIVQ
+1703 SAGDENQVALAIVQ

-1785 GRIVMEEAHIG
+1785 GRIMMEEAHIG

-1885 HLIYRPANTIPHAT
+1885 HHMYRPANTIPHAT

-1913 MDATGRLVMRTGSEA
+1913 MDATGRMVMRTGSEA
-1928 ALKCCALQHWILQ
+1928 ALKCCTLQHWILQ
-1941 WTNGNM
+1941 WTNGNL

-2024 HRRMG
+2024 HRKMG

-2050 AQPEDSKATAKYK
+2050 AQPEDSKATAKHK
-2063 AVDDPNVVRS
+2063 AVDVPNVVRR

>member
-1 MSSRRLMTRSYSVG
+1 MSSRRLMTRSYSAG

-92 EVTWYKDD
+92 EVTWYKDN

-112 NISRNGQNHSLHI
+112 NISHNGKKHSLHI

-157 MSEYKIH
+157 MSEYNIH

-175 EKTRREL
+175 ENTRREL

-239 AHAGEAEARLQD
+239 AHAGEADARLQD

-270 NRQAAITE
+270 NGQAAITE

-289 DSVEKSFAPHTPK
+289 DSVQKSFAPHTPK
-302 TSLAK
+302 ASLAK

-336 KEGEVSVTPCLVES
+336 EEREVSRTPCLVES
-350 SPSLGSSEEALE
+350 SHSLGSSEEALE
-362 VESAVETSA
+362 VEKAVETSA

-390 TVSVMEEVKV
+390 TVSIMEEVKV
-400 QVKEKVPVQTPPHNG
+400 QVKKKVPVQTPPHNG
-415 EPSILSPSTGLL
+415 EPSILSTSTGLL
-427 STGETVS
+427 STGETIS

-440 AAGAQVTQ
+440 AAVAQVTQ
-448 DVGNNNIMGSQSTVP
+448 NVGNNNIMGSQSTVP
-463 PVTSSQPSPS
+463 PVTSSPSAKLKPQPSPSAKIKPQPSPS

-481 PSAKIQ
+481 PSAKIK

-493 AKIQPQPSP
+493 AKLKPQPS
-502 PSAKSQPRQPS
+502 
-513 PPSAKSQPQPR
+513 
-524 QPSPPSEKS
+524 
-533 QSQPRQPSPPSAKP
+533 
-547 QPQPRQPSP
+547 
-556 PSEKSQSQP
+556 
-565 HQPSPPSV
+565 
-573 TSQPQ
+573 
-578 PRQPS
+578 
-583 PPSAKSQSQ
+583 
-592 PHQPSPPSVT
+592 
-602 SQPQPSPPSVKSQP
+602 
-616 QPNPPS
+616 PS
-622 AKLQPHPLQSSPS
+622 AKLQPQPHQSNLS

-648 DPPSAKLQ
+648 QPDPPSGTLQPHQSSPSVKLQ
-656 PQPRQP
+656 PGPSVTPQPQPDPPSGKLQPQPQIRQSSPSEKLQASLYVKPQPQQITSTKLQLQPQPRQPSPSLKLQPRQP
-662 SPSPNLQRQPSS
+662 SPSPNLQP
-674 SVTPQ
+674 
-679 PDPPSAKLQLQP
+679 
-691 QPQIRLPSRSEKL
+691 
-704 QASPYVKPQPQ
+704 
-715 QSPSAKLQPQP
+715 
-726 RQPSPSPNLQRQ
+726 Q

-743 TPQPQASPSVTTPQ
+743 TPQPQASPSVTIPQ
-757 VLSNTPEDIKTHQS
+757 VLSNTPENIKTYQS

-796 GQTECLGKDSASVLE
+796 GQTECPGKDSASVLE

-828 VAGESVKSVLTSPCK
+828 VAGESVESVLTSPCK

-880 PAQLGGEVTQNHRQT
+880 PAQLHGEVTQNHRQT
-895 EREWNGTP
+895 EREWKGTP
-903 VGQEPVI
+903 AGQEPVI

-915 KLDGQSPSPQ
+915 KLDGQSPSPR

-945 TLHNPPSRSAS
+945 TLHNPPSQSAS
-956 DKMTQGTQDHSRG
+956 NKMMQGTQDHSRG
-969 SSESHTL
+969 SNESHTL

-995 LGCSVSSVGQQGE
+995 LGCSVSSVGQQGQVE
-1008 VKIAIKTVGET
+1008 IAIKTVGET

-1026 VQGNHLAELHAQ
+1026 VQGNNLAELHAQ
-1038 GGSYERRADMETVYK
+1038 GGSYERRVDMETVYK

-1064 LTKAPEKKTVE
+1064 LKKAPEKKTVE

-1081 WDEKSIPVLKIAE
+1081 WDEKSIPVLKMAE
-1094 CQGLSLKPRFQ
+1094 CQDLSLNPRFQ

-1118 TSVPNT
+1118 TSVSNT
-1124 NISEQ
+1124 KSSEQ
-1129 QTKAPTPVAKVMSI
+1129 QPKAPTPVAKVMSI
-1143 ADILRSQM
+1143 AEILRSQM

-1162 PPISVAPISVATI
+1162 SPISDAPISVAPISVATI

-1227 DTSVGSISASNVEY
+1227 DISVSSISASNVEY
-1241 RFNTYE
+1241 RCNTSE
-1247 PERFES
+1247 PERVES
-1253 PIVTPMTEASPK
+1253 PIVTPVTEASPK

-1271 ISIVDMDGTLENSNP
+1271 ISVVDMYGTLENSNP
-1286 PVCILTDIECVM
+1286 PVCIVMDIESVM
-1298 DTDQEHLLD
+1298 DTEREHLLD
-1307 HNADISLAANKDGQ
+1307 HNADISLAADKDGQ
-1321 KKYSLVT
+1321 KESSLVS

-1339 PTSISSVTFTAEKQQ
+1339 PPSISSVTFPADKQQ
-1354 TLENTVKEMD
+1354 TLDTVKGMD
-1364 SSHSLPPVFTSQHGR
+1364 SSHSLPPVFSSRHGR
-1379 DKRCASP
+1379 DKTCASP

-1401 ENQSFSTKNTG
+1401 ENQRFSTQNTA

-1424 VSEKRKDSSP
+1424 VSEKQRDSSP
-1434 DTGIILGRSEACKPD
+1434 DTGMILGCSEACKPD
-1449 VPQPGPQTVRRFD
+1449 VPQPGPQTLRRFD
-1462 TKGSPSSETKG
+1462 TKGSPSSETQG
-1473 YVPVP
+1473 SVPVP

-1484 KSSPSKEVN
+1484 KSSPSKEVK
-1493 VEEYSKPDSSTS
+1493 VEEYSKSDSSTS
-1505 VSVTESSTGLLKE
+1505 VSVTESSTGLLKG

-1539 KILIPKPKGEDPEA
+1539 KILIPKPKGEDPGA
-1553 VASQIDTQSPQREGV
+1553 VASQIDTQSPQREEV
-1568 LRMSSRLSP
+1568 LRMSSRLCP

-1643 PAKKDKH
+1643 PAEKDKH

-1688 IKWIKDEVEIAEVKR
+1688 IKWIRDEVEIAEVKR

-1776 SGVWGSKFF
+1776 SGIWGSKFF
-1785 GRIVMEEAHIG
+1785 GRIMMEEAHIG

-1872 IGTFGEA
+1872 IGTFGEV

-1885 HLIYRPANTIPHAT
+1885 HHMYRPANTIPHAT

-1928 ALKCCALQHWILQ
+1928 ALKCCTLQHWILQ
-1941 WTNGNM
+1941 WTNGNL

-1999 SLRSLK
+1999 RLRSLK

-2024 HRRMG
+2024 HRKMG

-2041 GSPRLIRKP
+2041 GSPRQIRKP
-2050 AQPEDSKATAKYK
+2050 AQPEDSKATAKHK
-2063 AVDDPNVVRS
+2063 AVDVPNVVRS

>member
-1 MSSRRLMTRSYSVG
+1 MSSRRLMTRSYSAG

-36 SYLSDVRPENRSTLH
+36 SYLSSVRPENRSTLH

-70 SRAVSETCSIK
+70 SRAVSETCNIK

-175 EKTRREL
+175 ENTRREL
-182 EEPKPWDKE
+182 EEPKLWDKE
-191 NHGSPGSRQETLRTI
+191 NHGSPAARQETLRTI

-223 SAPSFMED
+223 SAPCSVED
-231 EVVEESTQ
+231 EGVEENAQ
-239 AHAGEAEARLQD
+239 AHTGEAEARLQD
-251 TPVVGEEK
+251 TPVGGEEK
-259 RESNRAGSSNV
+259 RETNRAGASNV
-270 NRQAAITE
+270 NGQAANTE
-278 NSSNK
+278 NSSSK
-283 GRTYVY
+283 GLTYVY
-289 DSVEKSFAPHTPK
+289 DSVQKSFAPHTPK
-302 TSLAK
+302 ASLAK

-312 SNGEDSGMTADS
+312 SNGEESGMTADS
-324 QAGKKPEERGMS
+324 QAGNGPEERGMS
-336 KEGEVSVTPCLVES
+336 EGGEVSVTPCLVES
-350 SPSLGSSEEALE
+350 SPSLGSSEEVME

-378 YMNQSERAPLNN
+378 YMKQPERAPLNN

-400 QVKEKVPVQTPPHNG
+400 QVKDKVPVQTPPHNG
-415 EPSILSPSTGLL
+415 QPSILSPSTGVL
-427 STGETVS
+427 STGETIS

-440 AAGAQVTQ
+440 GAVAQVTQ
-448 DVGNNNIMGSQSTVP
+448 KVGNNNIMGSQSTVP
-463 PVTSSQPSPS
+463 PVTSSQSQPSPS

-481 PSAKIQ
+481 P
-487 PQPSPS
+487 
-493 AKIQPQPSP
+493 
-502 PSAKSQPRQPS
+502 
-513 PPSAKSQPQPR
+513 
-524 QPSPPSEKS
+524 
-533 QSQPRQPSPPSAKP
+533 PSAKP
-547 QPQPRQPSP
+547 QPQPC
-556 PSEKSQSQP
+556 
-565 HQPSPPSV
+565 QPSPPSV
-573 TSQPQ
+573 TLQQQPSHIVKPQPQ
-578 PRQPS
+578 PN
-583 PPSAKSQSQ
+583 PSAK
-592 PHQPSPPSVT
+592 P
-602 SQPQPSPPSVKSQP
+602 QP

-622 AKLQPHPLQSSPS
+622 
-635 VKSQLGPSVTPQP
+635 G
-648 DPPSAKLQ
+648 KLQ
-656 PQPRQP
+656 PQPQPRQQSPSAKPQPCSSVTPQLRQP
-662 SPSPNLQRQPSS
+662 SPS
-674 SVTPQ
+674 
-679 PDPPSAKLQLQP
+679 A
-691 QPQIRLPSRSEKL
+691 KL
-704 QASPYVKPQPQ
+704 QASPYVKPQSQP
-715 QSPSAKLQPQP
+715 SPSAKLQPQQSPSVKLQPQPHQQSPSVKFQPQP
-726 RQPSPSPNLQRQ
+726 RQTSPSVKLQPQLQPHQPSPSANLQPQLQPQ
-738 PSSSV
+738 PSPSVKQQPQPSHSV

-757 VLSNTPEDIKTHQS
+757 VLSNTPEDIKPHQS

-778 DDKPSVLEHLN
+778 DDKPSALEHLN

-796 GQTECLGKDSASVLE
+796 AQTECPVKGSASVLV
-811 VLNSDTYSI
+811 VLNSDT
-820 HGTGTAVE
+820 VE
-828 VAGESVKSVLTSPCK
+828 VAGGSVESVLTTPCK

-866 ETSTCLKNVSLSRL
+866 ETSTCPKNVSVSRL
-880 PAQLGGEVTQNHRQT
+880 PALLGEVVTQNHRQT
-895 EREWNGTP
+895 ARERNGTP
-903 VGQEPVI
+903 VRQEPVI
-910 LTIRR
+910 LTIRS
-915 KLDGQSPSPQ
+915 KLDGQSPSP
-925 QRSPSSSDREVTAN
+925 QRSPSSSDREVTPD
-939 ANKRSP
+939 ANKWSP
-945 TLHNPPSRSAS
+945 TLHNPPCQSAS
-956 DKMTQGTQDHSRG
+956 DKITQGTWDLSRG
-969 SSESHTL
+969 SNESHTL

-983 SPLESPGVGEKT
+983 SPLESLGVGEKT
-995 LGCSVSSVGQQGE
+995 LGCSVSSVGQQGQVE
-1008 VKIAIKTVGET
+1008 IAIKTVGET
-1019 EIQVDVK
+1019 EIQVEDK
-1026 VQGNHLAELHAQ
+1026 VQGNNLSELHAQ
-1038 GGSYERRADMETVYK
+1038 GDSYERRADMETVYE

-1064 LTKAPEKKTVE
+1064 LTKAPEKKNVE
-1075 SIAVAV
+1075 SIAVALF
-1081 WDEKSIPVLKIAE
+1081 DEKSIPVLKIAE
-1094 CQGLSLKPRFQ
+1094 CQIPHIQKMCSPNPSLNPRFQ

-1129 QTKAPTPVAKVMSI
+1129 QTKAPTPVAIVISN
-1143 ADILRSQM
+1143 AELLRSQM

-1162 PPISVAPISVATI
+1162 PPISVAPNPVPPISEAPISVATI
-1175 SMPLIQSL
+1175 SMPLIPII
-1183 NTDQQ
+1183 NTDKQ

-1197 QDVRMQSPELRMD
+1197 QNVRMQSPELRMD

-1241 RFNTYE
+1241 RFTTSE
-1247 PERFES
+1247 PERVES
-1253 PIVTPMTEASPK
+1253 PIVSAMTEASPK
-1265 AFVIPP
+1265 AFDIPP
-1271 ISIVDMDGTLENSNP
+1271 ISIIDMDGTLENSNP
-1286 PVCILTDIECVM
+1286 PVCIVTDIESVM
-1298 DTDQEHLLD
+1298 GTDQEHLLD
-1307 HNADISLAANKDGQ
+1307 HNADISPAANKDGQ
-1321 KKYSLVT
+1321 RESSLVT
-1328 PEQKSLDITVP
+1328 PEQKSSDITVP

-1354 TLENTVKEMD
+1354 TLENTVKGMD
-1364 SSHSLPPVFTSQHGR
+1364 SSHSLPPVFSSQHGR

-1386 LSERSTESS
+1386 LSERSQESS

-1401 ENQSFSTKNTG
+1401 ENQSISTKKPG

-1424 VSEKRKDSSP
+1424 VSEKRRDSSS
-1434 DTGIILGRSEACKPD
+1434 DTGIILGQREACKPD
-1449 VPQPGPQTVRRFD
+1449 IPQPGPQTVRRFD
-1462 TKGSPSSETKG
+1462 TKGSPSSETQG
-1473 YVPVP
+1473 SVPVP
-1478 TIPLDS
+1478 TILLDS
-1484 KSSPSKEVN
+1484 KGSPSKEVK
-1493 VEEYSKPDSSTS
+1493 VEENSKPDSSTS
-1505 VSVTESSTGLLKE
+1505 FSVTESSTGLLKR
-1518 SDSVSPMP
+1518 SDSVSPIP
-1526 SATPQELASGARR
+1526 SATPKELASGARR
-1539 KILIPKPKGEDPEA
+1539 KILIPKPKGEDPE
-1553 VASQIDTQSPQREGV
+1553 VAASPIDTWSPQREEV
-1568 LRMSSRLSP
+1568 PRMSSRLSP

-1597 NGQRTPPTERRS
+1597 NGQHTPPTERRS

-1618 PTPET
+1618 PTSESP
-1623 LKQSQEPALET
+1623 KQSQEPALET
-1634 TDTTKTEEK
+1634 TDTAKTEEK
-1643 PAKKDKH
+1643 PAEKGKH

-1688 IKWIKDEVEIAEVKR
+1688 IKWFRDEVEIAEVKR

-1756 QEVGEEIEMSPL
+1756 QEVGEEIEMVPL

-1776 SGVWGSKFF
+1776 SGVWGSKLF
-1785 GRIVMEEAHIG
+1785 GRIMMEEAHIG

-1830 AYYGV
+1830 AYYGA
-1835 KEESNLVERN
+1835 KEESNLIERN
-1845 LAITQQECRLQN
+1845 LAITQQECRIQN
-1857 IAREYCKIFAAECRV
+1857 LAREYCKIFAAECRV
-1872 IGTFGEA
+1872 IGTFGVA

-1885 HLIYRPANTIPHAT
+1885 YLMYRPANTIPHAT

-1941 WTNGNM
+1941 WTNGNL

-1962 GISIKSKGYQSLTI
+1962 GISIKSKGYQSLRI

-2016 KCSRSPLL
+2016 KGSRSPLL
-2024 HRRMG
+2024 HRKMG

-2041 GSPRLIRKP
+2041 GSPRLTRKP
-2050 AQPEDSKATAKYK
+2050 AQPEDSKATAKHM
-2063 AVDDPNVVRS
+2063 ANDVPNVVRS

>member
-1 MSSRRLMTRSYSVG
+1 MSSRRLMTRSYSAG

-92 EVTWYKDD
+92 EVTWYKDN

-112 NISRNGQNHSLHI
+112 NISHNGQNHSLHI
-125 YNCTME
+125 YNCTVE

-175 EKTRREL
+175 GNTRREL
-182 EEPKPWDKE
+182 EEPKPWDKD

-239 AHAGEAEARLQD
+239 VHAGEAEARLQD

-270 NRQAAITE
+270 NGQAAITE
-278 NSSNK
+278 NRSNK

-289 DSVEKSFAPHTPK
+289 DSVQKSFAPHTPK
-302 TSLAK
+302 ASLAK
-307 KKIKI
+307 KTIKI

-336 KEGEVSVTPCLVES
+336 EEGEVSVTPCLVES
-350 SPSLGSSEEALE
+350 SHSLGSSEEALE
-362 VESAVETSA
+362 VERAVETSA

-378 YMNQSERAPLNN
+378 YMNKSERAPLNN

-415 EPSILSPSTGLL
+415 EPSIMSPSTGLL
-427 STGETVS
+427 STGETIS

-440 AAGAQVTQ
+440 AAVAQVTQ
-448 DVGNNNIMGSQSTVP
+448 NVGNNNIMGSQSTVP
-463 PVTSSQPSPS
+463 PVTSSPS

-493 AKIQPQPSP
+493 AKLKPQPSPSAKIQPQPSP
-502 PSAKSQPRQPS
+502 L
-513 PPSAKSQPQPR
+513 
-524 QPSPPSEKS
+524 
-533 QSQPRQPSPPSAKP
+533 
-547 QPQPRQPSP
+547 
-556 PSEKSQSQP
+556 
-565 HQPSPPSV
+565 
-573 TSQPQ
+573 
-578 PRQPS
+578 
-583 PPSAKSQSQ
+583 SAKSQSQ

-602 SQPQPSPPSVKSQP
+602 SQPQPSPSAKPQP
-616 QPNPPS
+616 QPNLPS
-622 AKLQPHPLQSSPS
+622 AKLQPQPRQSSLS

-648 DPPSAKLQ
+648 QPDPPSGTLQPHQSSPSVKLQPGRSVTPQPQPDPRSAKLQLQ

-662 SPSPNLQRQPSS
+662 SPSL
-674 SVTPQ
+674 
-679 PDPPSAKLQLQP
+679 
-691 QPQIRLPSRSEKL
+691 
-704 QASPYVKPQPQ
+704 
-715 QSPSAKLQPQP
+715 KLQP
-726 RQPSPSPNLQRQ
+726 RQTSPSPNLQPQ

-743 TPQPQASPSVTTPQ
+743 TPQPQASPSVTIPQ
-757 VLSNTPEDIKTHQS
+757 VLRNTPEDIKTHQS

-796 GQTECLGKDSASVLE
+796 GQTECPGKGSASVLE

-828 VAGESVKSVLTSPCK
+828 VAGESVESVLTSPCK

-895 EREWNGTP
+895 EREWKGTP

-915 KLDGQSPSPQ
+915 KLDGQSPSPRQ
-925 QRSPSSSDREVTAN
+925 SSPSSSDREVTAN
-939 ANKRSP
+939 DNKQSP
-945 TLHNPPSRSAS
+945 TLHNPPSQSAS

-969 SSESHTL
+969 SNESHTL

-995 LGCSVSSVGQQGE
+995 LGCSVSSVGQQGQVE
-1008 VKIAIKTVGET
+1008 IAIKTVGET

-1026 VQGNHLAELHAQ
+1026 VQGNNLAELHAQ
-1038 GGSYERRADMETVYK
+1038 GGSYERRVDMETVYK

-1064 LTKAPEKKTVE
+1064 LTKAPEKKSVE
-1075 SIAVAV
+1075 SIAVSV
-1081 WDEKSIPVLKIAE
+1081 WDEKSIPVLKTAE
-1094 CQGLSLKPRFQ
+1094 CQALSLNPCFQ

-1124 NISEQ
+1124 NLSEQ
-1129 QTKAPTPVAKVMSI
+1129 QPKAPTPVAKVMSI
-1143 ADILRSQM
+1143 AEILRSQM

-1162 PPISVAPISVATI
+1162 SPISDAPISVALISVATI

-1227 DTSVGSISASNVEY
+1227 NMSVSSISVSNVEY
-1241 RFNTYE
+1241 RFNTSE
-1247 PERFES
+1247 PERVET

-1286 PVCILTDIECVM
+1286 PVCIVMDIESVM
-1298 DTDQEHLLD
+1298 DTEQEHLLD

-1321 KKYSLVT
+1321 KESSLVT
-1328 PEQKSLDITVP
+1328 PEQKPLDTTVP
-1339 PTSISSVTFTAEKQQ
+1339 PPSISSVTFPAEKQQ
-1354 TLENTVKEMD
+1354 TLENTVKGMD
-1364 SSHSLPPVFTSQHGR
+1364 SSHSLPPVSSSQHGR
-1379 DKRCASP
+1379 DQRCASP
-1386 LSERSTESS
+1386 LSERSTDSS

-1401 ENQSFSTKNTG
+1401 ENQRFSTKNTG

-1419 PTLQP
+1419 TTLQP
-1424 VSEKRKDSSP
+1424 VSEKQRDSSP
-1434 DTGIILGRSEACKPD
+1434 DTDMILGWSEACKPD
-1449 VPQPGPQTVRRFD
+1449 APQPGPQTVRRFD
-1462 TKGSPSSETKG
+1462 TNGSPSSETQG
-1473 YVPVP
+1473 SVPVP

-1484 KSSPSKEVN
+1484 KSSSSKEVK

-1505 VSVTESSTGLLKE
+1505 VSVTESSTGLLKG

-1526 SATPQELASGARR
+1526 SATPKELASGARR
-1539 KILIPKPKGEDPEA
+1539 KILIPKPKGEDPGA
-1553 VASQIDTQSPQREGV
+1553 VASQIDTQSPQREEV
-1568 LRMSSRLSP
+1568 LRMSSRLCP

-1634 TDTTKTEEK
+1634 TGTTKTEEK
-1643 PAKKDKH
+1643 PAEKDKH

-1688 IKWIKDEVEIAEVKR
+1688 IKWIRDEVEIAEVKR

-1785 GRIVMEEAHIG
+1785 GRIMMEEAHIG

-1872 IGTFGEA
+1872 IGTFGEV

-1885 HLIYRPANTIPHAT
+1885 HHMYRPANTIPHAT

-1928 ALKCCALQHWILQ
+1928 ALKCCTLQHWILQ
-1941 WTNGNM
+1941 WTNGNLM
-1947 LLTRMEGVDFKITNV
+1947 LTRMEGVDFKITNV

-2024 HRRMG
+2024 HRKMG

-2041 GSPRLIRKP
+2041 GSPRQIRKP
-2050 AQPEDSKATAKYK
+2050 AQPEDSKATDKHK
-2063 AVDDPNVVRS
+2063 AVDVPNVVRS

>member
-1 MSSRRLMTRSYSVG
+1 MSSRRLMTRSYSAG

-36 SYLSDVRPENRSTLH
+36 SYLSDVRPENSYSSHSYSQYRPSRSTLH

-112 NISRNGQNHSLHI
+112 NISHNGQNHSLHI

-175 EKTRREL
+175 ENTRREL

-239 AHAGEAEARLQD
+239 AHAGEAEGRLQD

-270 NRQAAITE
+270 NGQAAITE

-283 GRTYVY
+283 GPTYVY
-289 DSVEKSFAPHTPK
+289 DSVQKSFAPHTPK
-302 TSLAK
+302 ASLAK

-324 QAGKKPEERGMS
+324 QARKKPEERGMS
-336 KEGEVSVTPCLVES
+336 EEGEVSGTPCLVES

-371 SKTESVK
+371 SKTENVK

-400 QVKEKVPVQTPPHNG
+400 QVKEKVPGQTPPHNG

-427 STGETVS
+427 STGETIS

-440 AAGAQVTQ
+440 AAVAQVTQ
-448 DVGNNNIMGSQSTVP
+448 NVVNNNIMGSQSTVL

-481 PSAKIQ
+481 PSAKLK

-493 AKIQPQPSP
+493 AKLKPQPSS
-502 PSAKSQPRQPS
+502 SAKL
-513 PPSAKSQPQPR
+513 KPQPR
-524 QPSPPSEKS
+524 PPSTKL
-533 QSQPRQPSPPSAKP
+533 QSQPR
-547 QPQPRQPSP
+547 
-556 PSEKSQSQP
+556 
-565 HQPSPPSV
+565 
-573 TSQPQ
+573 
-578 PRQPS
+578 
-583 PPSAKSQSQ
+583 
-592 PHQPSPPSVT
+592 QPSPPSVT
-602 SQPQPSPPSVKSQP
+602 SQPQPSPSAKPQP

-622 AKLQPHPLQSSPS
+622 AKLQPHPYQSSPS

-648 DPPSAKLQ
+648 
-656 PQPRQP
+656 
-662 SPSPNLQRQPSS
+662 
-674 SVTPQ
+674 Q

-691 QPQIRLPSRSEKL
+691 QPQILQPSPSEKL
-704 QASPYVKPQPQ
+704 QASPYAKPQPQSQ

-726 RQPSPSPNLQRQ
+726 RQPSPSMKLQRQPLQPSPSPNVQPQ

-757 VLSNTPEDIKTHQS
+757 VLSNTPENIKTHQS
-771 NVTDMEV
+771 NVTDIEV
-778 DDKPSVLEHLN
+778 DDKRSVLEHLN

-796 GQTECLGKDSASVLE
+796 GQTECPGKDSASVLE

-828 VAGESVKSVLTSPCK
+828 VAGESVESVLTSPCK

-852 QRLCEQSGDQLSVE
+852 QRLCGQSGDQLSVE

-880 PAQLGGEVTQNHRQT
+880 PAQLRGEVTQNHRQT
-895 EREWNGTP
+895 EREWKGTP

-915 KLDGQSPSPQ
+915 KLDGQSPSPR

-945 TLHNPPSRSAS
+945 TLHNPASQSAS

-969 SSESHTL
+969 SNESHTL

-995 LGCSVSSVGQQGE
+995 LGCSVSSVGQQGQVE
-1008 VKIAIKTVGET
+1008 IAIKTVGET
-1019 EIQVDVK
+1019 EIQVD
-1026 VQGNHLAELHAQ
+1026 LHAQ
-1038 GGSYERRADMETVYK
+1038 GGSCERRADMETVYK

-1094 CQGLSLKPRFQ
+1094 CQDLSLNPRFQ

-1143 ADILRSQM
+1143 AEILRSQM

-1162 PPISVAPISVATI
+1162 PSISVAPISVATI

-1227 DTSVGSISASNVEY
+1227 DMSVGSISASNVEY
-1241 RFNTYE
+1241 RFNTSE
-1247 PERFES
+1247 PERVES
-1253 PIVTPMTEASPK
+1253 PIVSPMTEASPK

-1286 PVCILTDIECVM
+1286 PVCIVMDIESVM
-1298 DTDQEHLLD
+1298 DTEREHLLD

-1321 KKYSLVT
+1321 KESSLVT

-1339 PTSISSVTFTAEKQQ
+1339 PPSISSVTFPAEKQQ
-1354 TLENTVKEMD
+1354 TLENAVKGMD
-1364 SSHSLPPVFTSQHGR
+1364 SSHSLPPVFSSRHGR
-1379 DKRCASP
+1379 DKTCASP

-1395 SLPSAT
+1395 SLPNAT

-1424 VSEKRKDSSP
+1424 VSEKQRDSSP
-1434 DTGIILGRSEACKPD
+1434 DTGMILGWSEACKPD
-1449 VPQPGPQTVRRFD
+1449 VPQPGPQTVRRFG
-1462 TKGSPSSETKG
+1462 TNGSPSSETQG
-1473 YVPVP
+1473 SVPVP

-1484 KSSPSKEVN
+1484 KSSSSKEVK
-1493 VEEYSKPDSSTS
+1493 VGEYSKPDSSTS
-1505 VSVTESSTGLLKE
+1505 VSVTESSTGLLKG

-1553 VASQIDTQSPQREGV
+1553 IASQIDTQSPQREEV

-1587 SRRSPLLQPP
+1587 SRGSPLLQPP

-1634 TDTTKTEEK
+1634 TGTTKTEEK
-1643 PAKKDKH
+1643 PVEKDKH

-1688 IKWIKDEVEIAEVKR
+1688 IKWIRDEVEIAEVER

-1776 SGVWGSKFF
+1776 SGVWGSKLF
-1785 GRIVMEEAHIG
+1785 GRIMMEEAHIG

-1872 IGTFGEA
+1872 IGTFGEV

-1885 HLIYRPANTIPHAT
+1885 HLMYRPANTIPHAT

-1928 ALKCCALQHWILQ
+1928 ALKCCTLQHWILQ
-1941 WTNGNM
+1941 WTNGNL

-1962 GISIKSKGYQSLTI
+1962 GICIKSKGYQSLTI

-2024 HRRMG
+2024 HRKMG
-2029 GSSSPQPSRKAT
+2029 GSSSPQHSRKAT

-2050 AQPEDSKATAKYK
+2050 AQPEDSKATAKHK
-2063 AVDDPNVVRS
+2063 AVDVPNVVRS

>member
-1 MSSRRLMTRSYSVG
+1 
-15 DGRSSSHNG
+15 
-24 DDVIGSS
+24 
-31 RASSR
+31 
-36 SYLSDVRPENRSTLH
+36 
-51 CVMAHLTEETQPS
+51 MAHLTEETQPS
-64 FETTLK
+64 FATTLK
-70 SRAVSETCSIK
+70 SRAVSETCNIK

-175 EKTRREL
+175 ENTRREL

-223 SAPSFMED
+223 SGPSSMED

-251 TPVVGEEK
+251 TSVVGEEK
-259 RESNRAGSSNV
+259 RETNRAGSSNV
-270 NRQAAITE
+270 NGQAAIPE

-283 GRTYVY
+283 GLTYVY
-289 DSVEKSFAPHTPK
+289 DSVQKSFAPHTPK
-302 TSLAK
+302 ASLAK

-312 SNGEDSGMTADS
+312 SNGDDSGMTADK
-324 QAGKKPEERGMS
+324 QAGKRPELRGMS
-336 KEGEVSVTPCLVES
+336 EGGEVSVTPCLVES

-378 YMNQSERAPLNN
+378 YMKSERAPLNN
-390 TVSVMEEVKV
+390 IVSVMEEVKV
-400 QVKEKVPVQTPPHNG
+400 QVKEKVPVQTQPHNG
-415 EPSILSPSTGLL
+415 QPSILSPSTGLL
-427 STGETVS
+427 STRETIS

-440 AAGAQVTQ
+440 GAVAQVTQ
-448 DVGNNNIMGSQSTVP
+448 KVGNNNIMGSPSTVP

-473 AKLKPQPS
+473 DKLKPQPSPSDKLKPQPS
-481 PSAKIQ
+481 PSAKI
-487 PQPSPS
+487 
-493 AKIQPQPSP
+493 K
-502 PSAKSQPRQPS
+502 
-513 PPSAKSQPQPR
+513 
-524 QPSPPSEKS
+524 
-533 QSQPRQPSPPSAKP
+533 
-547 QPQPRQPSP
+547 
-556 PSEKSQSQP
+556 
-565 HQPSPPSV
+565 
-573 TSQPQ
+573 T
-578 PRQPS
+578 
-583 PPSAKSQSQ
+583 
-592 PHQPSPPSVT
+592 
-602 SQPQPSPPSVKSQP
+602 QPSPPSVKSQP
-616 QPNPPS
+616 QPQPQPQPRQPSPPSVTLQPQPSPSTKPQPQPNPPS
-622 AKLQPHPLQSSPS
+622 VKLQPQPQPQPRQSSPS
-635 VKSQLGPSVTPQP
+635 VKSQPGPSVTPQP
-648 DPPSAKLQ
+648 QPDPPSGKLQPQPQPHQSSPSVKLQPGPSITPQPDTPPGKLQPQPQIRQPNPSAKLQASPYAIPQPQSQKSPSAKLQTQPRQTSPSMKLQPCQPSPSVKLQ

-662 SPSPNLQRQPSS
+662 SPSPNLQPQPNS
-674 SVTPQ
+674 SVM
-679 PDPPSAKLQLQP
+679 
-691 QPQIRLPSRSEKL
+691 
-704 QASPYVKPQPQ
+704 
-715 QSPSAKLQPQP
+715 
-726 RQPSPSPNLQRQ
+726 
-738 PSSSV
+738 
-743 TPQPQASPSVTTPQ
+743 PQPQASPSVTTPQ

-796 GQTECLGKDSASVLE
+796 GQTECPVKDSASEFE
-811 VLNSDTYSI
+811 VLNSDTSSI

-828 VAGESVKSVLTSPCK
+828 VAGESVESVLTSPCK
-843 SSEAVSALP
+843 SSEAVSVLP
-852 QRLCEQSGDQLSVE
+852 QLLCEQSGDQLSVE
-866 ETSTCLKNVSLSRL
+866 ETSTCLKNVSVSRL
-880 PAQLGGEVTQNHRQT
+880 PARLGEEVTQNHRQT

-915 KLDGQSPSPQ
+915 KLDGQSPLPRQ
-925 QRSPSSSDREVTAN
+925 CSPSSSDREVTPN

-945 TLHNPPSRSAS
+945 TLHNPLSQSAS

-969 SSESHTL
+969 SNESHTL

-995 LGCSVSSVGQQGE
+995 LGCSVSSVGQKGQVE
-1008 VKIAIKTVGET
+1008 IAIKTVGET

-1026 VQGNHLAELHAQ
+1026 VQGNNLAELHTQ
-1038 GGSYERRADMETVYK
+1038 GGSYERRADMET
-1053 VSKVQEGEIER
+1053 EIER
-1064 LTKAPEKKTVE
+1064 LTKAPERQTIE
-1075 SIAVAV
+1075 NIAVAV

-1094 CQGLSLKPRFQ
+1094 CQDLSLKPRFQ
-1105 PIIPDTSQTADTT
+1105 PIIPDTSLTADTT

-1143 ADILRSQM
+1143 AELLRSQM

-1162 PPISVAPISVATI
+1162 PPISDAPISVAPNPVPTISEAPISVATI
-1175 SMPLIQSL
+1175 SIPLIQSL

-1188 PKCPPSTDI
+1188 PKCPPSTDK

-1241 RFNTYE
+1241 ICNTSE
-1247 PERFES
+1247 PERVES
-1253 PIVTPMTEASPK
+1253 PIVSPMTEASPK

-1286 PVCILTDIECVM
+1286 PVCIVSDIEGVM
-1298 DTDQEHLLD
+1298 DSDQEQLLD

-1321 KKYSLVT
+1321 KESSLVT
-1328 PEQKSLDITVP
+1328 PDQKSLDITVP

-1354 TLENTVKEMD
+1354 TLENTVKGMD
-1364 SSHSLPPVFTSQHGR
+1364 SSHSLPPVFSSQHGR

-1412 FTNNIAT
+1412 FTNNITT

-1424 VSEKRKDSSP
+1424 FSEKRRDSLP
-1434 DTGIILGRSEACKPD
+1434 DTGMILGRSEACKPD
-1449 VPQPGPQTVRRFD
+1449 VPQPSPQTVRRFD
-1462 TKGSPSSETKG
+1462 TKGTPSSETQG
-1473 YVPVP
+1473 SVPVP

-1484 KSSPSKEVN
+1484 KRSPSKEVK

-1505 VSVTESSTGLLKE
+1505 VSVTESSTGLLKR

-1553 VASQIDTQSPQREGV
+1553 VASPIDTQSPQREEV
-1568 LRMSSRLSP
+1568 LRMISRLSP

-1623 LKQSQEPALET
+1623 PKQSQEPALET

-1643 PAKKDKH
+1643 PAEKDKH

-1688 IKWIKDEVEIAEVKR
+1688 IKWIRDEVEIAEVKR

-1776 SGVWGSKFF
+1776 SGVWGSKLF
-1785 GRIVMEEAHIG
+1785 GRIMMEEAHIG

-1830 AYYGV
+1830 AYYGA

-1845 LAITQQECRLQN
+1845 LAITQQECRIQN

-1885 HLIYRPANTIPHAT
+1885 HLMYRPANTIPHAT

-1941 WTNGNM
+1941 WTNGNL

-1990 QCNYYCGLL
+1990 QCNYYCGIL

-2005 TQDSLQTPAKP
+2005 TQGSLQTPAKP
-2016 KCSRSPLL
+2016 KGSRSPLL
-2024 HRRMG
+2024 HRKMG

-2041 GSPRLIRKP
+2041 GSPRLVRKP
-2050 AQPEDSKATAKYK
+2050 AQPEDSKTTAKHK
-2063 AVDDPNVVRS
+2063 AVDVPNVVQS

>member
-1 MSSRRLMTRSYSVG
+1 MSSRRQMTRSYSAG

-92 EVTWYKDD
+92 EVTWYKDN

-112 NISRNGQNHSLHI
+112 NISHNGQNHSLHI

-175 EKTRREL
+175 ENTRREL

-259 RESNRAGSSNV
+259 RESNRSNV
-270 NRQAAITE
+270 NGQAAITE

-289 DSVEKSFAPHTPK
+289 DSVQKSFAPHTPK
-302 TSLAK
+302 ALLAK
-307 KKIKI
+307 KTIKI

-336 KEGEVSVTPCLVES
+336 EEGEVSVTPCLVES
-350 SPSLGSSEEALE
+350 SHSLGSSEEALE
-362 VESAVETSA
+362 V
-371 SKTESVK
+371 ESVK

-415 EPSILSPSTGLL
+415 EPSILSPSTG
-427 STGETVS
+427 ETIS

-440 AAGAQVTQ
+440 AAVAQVTQ
-448 DVGNNNIMGSQSTVP
+448 NVGNNNIMGSQSTVP
-463 PVTSSQPSPS
+463 PVTSSPSAKLKPQPSPSAKIKPQPSPSAKLKQQPSPSAKLKPQPSPSSKLKPQPSPS

-487 PQPSPS
+487 PQPSPL
-493 AKIQPQPSP
+493 
-502 PSAKSQPRQPS
+502 
-513 PPSAKSQPQPR
+513 
-524 QPSPPSEKS
+524 
-533 QSQPRQPSPPSAKP
+533 
-547 QPQPRQPSP
+547 
-556 PSEKSQSQP
+556 
-565 HQPSPPSV
+565 
-573 TSQPQ
+573 
-578 PRQPS
+578 
-583 PPSAKSQSQ
+583 SAKSQSQ

-602 SQPQPSPPSVKSQP
+602 SQPQPSPSAKPQP
-616 QPNPPS
+616 QPNLPS
-622 AKLQPHPLQSSPS
+622 AKLQPQPRQSNLS

-648 DPPSAKLQ
+648 QPDPPSGTLQPHQSSPSVKLQPGPSVTPQPQPDPPSAKLQ
-656 PQPRQP
+656 PQPQIRQP
-662 SPSPNLQRQPSS
+662 SP
-674 SVTPQ
+674 
-679 PDPPSAKLQLQP
+679 
-691 QPQIRLPSRSEKL
+691 SEKL
-704 QASPYVKPQPQ
+704 QASPYAKPQQ
-715 QSPSAKLQPQP
+715 ITSTKLQLQP
-726 RQPSPSPNLQRQ
+726 RQPSPSLKLQPRQTSPSPNLQPQ

-757 VLSNTPEDIKTHQS
+757 VLSNTPENIKTHQS
-771 NVTDMEV
+771 NVTDIEE
-778 DDKPSVLEHLN
+778 DDKPSILEHLN

-796 GQTECLGKDSASVLE
+796 GQTECPGKDSASVLE

-828 VAGESVKSVLTSPCK
+828 VAGESVESVLTSPCK

-852 QRLCEQSGDQLSVE
+852 HRLCEESGDQLSVE

-880 PAQLGGEVTQNHRQT
+880 PAQLVGEVTQNHRQT
-895 EREWNGTP
+895 EREWKGTP

-915 KLDGQSPSPQ
+915 KLDGQSPSPR

-945 TLHNPPSRSAS
+945 TLHNPPSQSAS
-956 DKMTQGTQDHSRG
+956 DKMMQGTQDHSRG
-969 SSESHTL
+969 SNESHTL

-995 LGCSVSSVGQQGE
+995 LGCSVSSVGQQGQVE
-1008 VKIAIKTVGET
+1008 IAIKTVGET

-1026 VQGNHLAELHAQ
+1026 VQGNNLAELHAQ
-1038 GGSYERRADMETVYK
+1038 GGSYERRVDMETVYK
-1053 VSKVQEGEIER
+1053 VSKVQEGEI
-1064 LTKAPEKKTVE
+1064 APEKKTVE

-1081 WDEKSIPVLKIAE
+1081 WDEKSIPVLKMAE
-1094 CQGLSLKPRFQ
+1094 CQDLSLNPRFQ

-1129 QTKAPTPVAKVMSI
+1129 QAKAPTPVAKVMSI
-1143 ADILRSQM
+1143 AEILRSQM

-1162 PPISVAPISVATI
+1162 SPISDAPISVALISVATI

-1197 QDVRMQSPELRMD
+1197 QDVRMQSPELRMY
-1210 ETEYRQEPEKD
+1210 EREYRQEPEKD

-1227 DTSVGSISASNVEY
+1227 NMSVSSISASNVEY
-1241 RFNTYE
+1241 RFNTSE
-1247 PERFES
+1247 PERVET
-1253 PIVTPMTEASPK
+1253 PIVTPVTEASPK

-1286 PVCILTDIECVM
+1286 PVCIVMDIESVM
-1298 DTDQEHLLD
+1298 DTEREHLLD

-1321 KKYSLVT
+1321 KESSLVT

-1339 PTSISSVTFTAEKQQ
+1339 PPSISSVTFPAEKQQ
-1354 TLENTVKEMD
+1354 TLENTVKGMD
-1364 SSHSLPPVFTSQHGR
+1364 SSHSLPPVFSSRHGR
-1379 DKRCASP
+1379 DKTCASP

-1401 ENQSFSTKNTG
+1401 ENQRFSTKNTA

-1424 VSEKRKDSSP
+1424 VSEKQRDSSP
-1434 DTGIILGRSEACKPD
+1434 DTDMILDRSEACEPD

-1462 TKGSPSSETKG
+1462 TNGSPSSETQG
-1473 YVPVP
+1473 SVPVP
-1478 TIPLDS
+1478 TIPLGG
-1484 KSSPSKEVN
+1484 KSSPSKVVK
-1493 VEEYSKPDSSTS
+1493 VEGYSKPDSSTS
-1505 VSVTESSTGLLKE
+1505 VSVTESSTGLLKG

-1526 SATPQELASGARR
+1526 SATPKELASGARR
-1539 KILIPKPKGEDPEA
+1539 KILISKPKGEDPGA
-1553 VASQIDTQSPQREGV
+1553 VASQIDTQSPQREEV
-1568 LRMSSRLSP
+1568 LRMSSRLCP

-1634 TDTTKTEEK
+1634 TATTKTEEK
-1643 PAKKDKH
+1643 PAEKDKH

-1688 IKWIKDEVEIAEVKR
+1688 IKWIRDEVEIAEVKR

-1785 GRIVMEEAHIG
+1785 GRIMMEEAHIG

-1872 IGTFGEA
+1872 IGTFGEV

-1885 HLIYRPANTIPHAT
+1885 HHMYRPANTIPHAT

-1928 ALKCCALQHWILQ
+1928 ALKCCTLQHWILQ
-1941 WTNGNM
+1941 WTNGNL

-2024 HRRMG
+2024 HRKMG

-2050 AQPEDSKATAKYK
+2050 AQPEDSKATAKHK
-2063 AVDDPNVVRS
+2063 AVDVPNVVRS

>member
-1 MSSRRLMTRSYSVG
+1 MSSRRLMTRSYSAG

-36 SYLSDVRPENRSTLH
+36 SYLSDVRPENSFSSHSYSQYRPSRSTLH

-145 IVSCSGV
+145 IVTCSGV

-175 EKTRREL
+175 ENTRREL

-206 SPDRSQRKRRSP
+206 SPDQSQRKRRSP

-239 AHAGEAEARLQD
+239 AHPGEAEARLQD

-259 RESNRAGSSNV
+259 GESNRAGSSNV

-289 DSVEKSFAPHTPK
+289 DSVEKSFAPYTPK

-336 KEGEVSVTPCLVES
+336 EEGEVSVTPCLVES

-378 YMNQSERAPLNN
+378 YMNQSERAPLDN
-390 TVSVMEEVKV
+390 TLSVMEEVKV

-440 AAGAQVTQ
+440 AAVAQVTQ
-448 DVGNNNIMGSQSTVP
+448 NVGNNNIMGSQSTVP

-481 PSAKIQ
+481 HSAKIQPQPSPSAKIQ

-493 AKIQPQPSP
+493 AKIQPQPSS
-502 PSAKSQPRQPS
+502 PSS
-513 PPSAKSQPQPR
+513 
-524 QPSPPSEKS
+524 KS
-533 QSQPRQPSPPSAKP
+533 QS
-547 QPQPRQPSP
+547 
-556 PSEKSQSQP
+556 
-565 HQPSPPSV
+565 
-573 TSQPQ
+573 Q

-592 PHQPSPPSVT
+592 PRQTSSPSAKSQSQPRQPSPPSAKSQSQPRQPSPPSVT
-602 SQPQPSPPSVKSQP
+602 SQP

-622 AKLQPHPLQSSPS
+622 AKLQPQPRQSSPS

-656 PQPRQP
+656 
-662 SPSPNLQRQPSS
+662 
-674 SVTPQ
+674 
-679 PDPPSAKLQLQP
+679 LQP
-691 QPQIRLPSRSEKL
+691 QPQIRLPSPSEKL
-704 QASPYVKPQPQ
+704 QASPSAKLQPQPHQ
-715 QSPSAKLQPQP
+715 PNPSMKLQPQPRQPSPSMKLQPQP

-789 STTTPLK
+789 NTTTPLK
-796 GQTECLGKDSASVLE
+796 GQTECPGKDSASVLE

-828 VAGESVKSVLTSPCK
+828 VAGESVESVLTSPCK

-915 KLDGQSPSPQ
+915 KLAGQSPSPR

-939 ANKRSP
+939 DNKRSP

-969 SSESHTL
+969 SNESHTL

-995 LGCSVSSVGQQGE
+995 LGCSVSSVGQQGQVE
-1008 VKIAIKTVGET
+1008 IAIKTVGET

-1026 VQGNHLAELHAQ
+1026 VQGNNLAELHAQ

-1197 QDVRMQSPELRMD
+1197 HDVRMQSPELRMD

-1241 RFNTYE
+1241 TFNT
-1247 PERFES
+1247 S

-1286 PVCILTDIECVM
+1286 PVCIVTDIESVM

-1339 PTSISSVTFTAEKQQ
+1339 PTSISSVTFTTEKQQ
-1354 TLENTVKEMD
+1354 TLENTVKGMD
-1364 SSHSLPPVFTSQHGR
+1364 SSHSLPPVFSSQHGR

-1412 FTNNIAT
+1412 FTNNITT

-1424 VSEKRKDSSP
+1424 VSEKRRDSSP
-1434 DTGIILGRSEACKPD
+1434 DTGMILGRSEACKPD

-1484 KSSPSKEVN
+1484 KSSPSKEVK

-1553 VASQIDTQSPQREGV
+1553 VASQIDTQSPQREEV

-1597 NGQRTPPTERRS
+1597 NGQRTPPTERCS

-1623 LKQSQEPALET
+1623 LKQSQEPALEI

-1885 HLIYRPANTIPHAT
+1885 HLMYRPANTIPHAT

-1913 MDATGRLVMRTGSEA
+1913 MDTTGRLVMRTGSEA

-1941 WTNGNM
+1941 WTNGNL

-2024 HRRMG
+2024 HRKMG

>member
-1 MSSRRLMTRSYSVG
+1 MSSRRLMTRSYSAG

-31 RASSR
+31 RASSH

-92 EVTWYKDD
+92 DVTWYKDN

-175 EKTRREL
+175 ENTRREL

-251 TPVVGEEK
+251 TPVVREEK

-270 NRQAAITE
+270 NGQAAITE

-289 DSVEKSFAPHTPK
+289 DSVQKAFAPHTPK
-302 TSLAK
+302 ASLAK

-336 KEGEVSVTPCLVES
+336 EEGEVSVTPCLVES
-350 SPSLGSSEEALE
+350 SHSLGSSEEALE
-362 VESAVETSA
+362 VEKAVETSA
-371 SKTESVK
+371 SKTECVK

-415 EPSILSPSTGLL
+415 EPSILSTSTGLP
-427 STGETVS
+427 STGETIS

-440 AAGAQVTQ
+440 AAVAQVTQ
-448 DVGNNNIMGSQSTVP
+448 NVGNNNIMGSQSTVP
-463 PVTSSQPSPS
+463 PVTSSPSAKLKPQPSPSAKIKPQPSPS

-487 PQPSPS
+487 PQPSPL
-493 AKIQPQPSP
+493 
-502 PSAKSQPRQPS
+502 
-513 PPSAKSQPQPR
+513 
-524 QPSPPSEKS
+524 
-533 QSQPRQPSPPSAKP
+533 SAKP
-547 QPQPRQPSP
+547 QPQPHLLSA
-556 PSEKSQSQP
+556 KL
-565 HQPSPPSV
+565 
-573 TSQPQ
+573 QPQ
-578 PRQPS
+578 PRQS
-583 PPSAKSQSQ
+583 
-592 PHQPSPPSVT
+592 
-602 SQPQPSPPSVKSQP
+602 
-616 QPNPPS
+616 N
-622 AKLQPHPLQSSPS
+622 LS

-648 DPPSAKLQ
+648 QPAPSGTLQPHQSSPSVKLQPQPDPPSAKLQ
-656 PQPRQP
+656 PQPQIRQP
-662 SPSPNLQRQPSS
+662 SP
-674 SVTPQ
+674 
-679 PDPPSAKLQLQP
+679 
-691 QPQIRLPSRSEKL
+691 SEKL
-704 QASPYVKPQPQ
+704 QASPYAKPQPQ
-715 QSPSAKLQPQP
+715 QITSTKLQLQPQP
-726 RQPSPSPNLQRQ
+726 RQPSPSFKLQPRQTSPSPNLQPQ

-743 TPQPQASPSVTTPQ
+743 TPQPQASPSVTIPQ
-757 VLSNTPEDIKTHQS
+757 VLSNTPENIKTHQS

-796 GQTECLGKDSASVLE
+796 GQTECPGKDSASVLE

-828 VAGESVKSVLTSPCK
+828 VAGESVESVLTSPCK

-895 EREWNGTP
+895 EREWKRTP

-915 KLDGQSPSPQ
+915 KLDGQSPSPR

-945 TLHNPPSRSAS
+945 SLHNPPSQSAA

-969 SSESHTL
+969 SNESHTL

-995 LGCSVSSVGQQGE
+995 LGCSVSSVGQQGQVE
-1008 VKIAIKTVGET
+1008 IAIKTVGET

-1026 VQGNHLAELHAQ
+1026 VQGNNLAELHAQ
-1038 GGSYERRADMETVYK
+1038 GGNYERRVDMETVYK
-1053 VSKVQEGEIER
+1053 LSKVQEGEIER

-1081 WDEKSIPVLKIAE
+1081 WDEKSIPVLKMAE
-1094 CQGLSLKPRFQ
+1094 CQDLSLNPRFQ
-1105 PIIPDTSQTADTT
+1105 SIIPDTSQTADT

-1129 QTKAPTPVAKVMSI
+1129 QPKAPTPVAKVMSI
-1143 ADILRSQM
+1143 AEILRSQM
-1151 EKSAPTEVSPV
+1151 EKSAPTEVNPV
-1162 PPISVAPISVATI
+1162 PSISDAPISVATI

-1227 DTSVGSISASNVEY
+1227 NMSVGSFSASNVEY
-1241 RFNTYE
+1241 RCNTSE
-1247 PERFES
+1247 PERVES
-1253 PIVTPMTEASPK
+1253 PIVSPVTEASPK

-1286 PVCILTDIECVM
+1286 PVCIVMDIESVM
-1298 DTDQEHLLD
+1298 DTEREHLLD
-1307 HNADISLAANKDGQ
+1307 HNADISLAADKDGQ
-1321 KKYSLVT
+1321 KESSLVT
-1328 PEQKSLDITVP
+1328 PEQKSLDNTVP
-1339 PTSISSVTFTAEKQQ
+1339 PPSISSVTFPADKQQ
-1354 TLENTVKEMD
+1354 TLDTVKGMD
-1364 SSHSLPPVFTSQHGR
+1364 SSHSLPPVFSSRHGR
-1379 DKRCASP
+1379 DETCASP

-1401 ENQSFSTKNTG
+1401 ENQRFSTKNTA

-1424 VSEKRKDSSP
+1424 VSEKQRDSSP
-1434 DTGIILGRSEACKPD
+1434 DTGMILGWSEACKPD
-1449 VPQPGPQTVRRFD
+1449 VPQPGPQTLRRFD
-1462 TKGSPSSETKG
+1462 TNSSPSSETQG
-1473 YVPVP
+1473 SVPVP

-1484 KSSPSKEVN
+1484 TSSPSKEVK

-1505 VSVTESSTGLLKE
+1505 VSVTESSTGLLKG

-1553 VASQIDTQSPQREGV
+1553 VASQIDTQSPQREEV
-1568 LRMSSRLSP
+1568 LRMSSRLCP

-1643 PAKKDKH
+1643 PAEKDKH

-1688 IKWIKDEVEIAEVKR
+1688 IKWIRDEVEIAEVKR
-1703 SAGDETQVALAIVQ
+1703 SAGDENQVALAIVQ

-1730 TNEYGTDTT
+1730 TNEHGTDTT

-1768 LFTKGLAD
+1768 LFNKGLAD

-1785 GRIVMEEAHIG
+1785 GRIMMEEAHIG

-1845 LAITQQECRLQN
+1845 LAITQQECRHQN

-1872 IGTFGEA
+1872 IGTFGEV

-1885 HLIYRPANTIPHAT
+1885 HHMYRPANTIPHAT

-1928 ALKCCALQHWILQ
+1928 ALKCCTLQHWILQ
-1941 WTNGNM
+1941 WTNGNL

-1999 SLRSLK
+1999 RLRSLK

-2016 KCSRSPLL
+2016 KCSRSPQL
-2024 HRRMG
+2024 HRKMG

-2041 GSPRLIRKP
+2041 GSPRQIRKP
-2050 AQPEDSKATAKYK
+2050 AQPEDSKATNKHK
-2063 AVDDPNVVRS
+2063 AVDVPNVVRS

>member
-1 MSSRRLMTRSYSVG
+1 MSSRRLMTRSYSAG

-31 RASSR
+31 RACSR

-112 NISRNGQNHSLHI
+112 NISCNGQNHSLHI

-175 EKTRREL
+175 ENKRREL
-182 EEPKPWDKE
+182 EETKPWHKE

-206 SPDRSQRKRRSP
+206 SPDRSQRKRRSS

-231 EVVEESTQ
+231 EVVEERPQ

-259 RESNRAGSSNV
+259 RESNRAVSSNV
-270 NRQAAITE
+270 NGQAAITE

-283 GRTYVY
+283 GRTNVY
-289 DSVEKSFAPHTPK
+289 DSVQKSFAPHTPK
-302 TSLAK
+302 ASLAK

-336 KEGEVSVTPCLVES
+336 EEGEVSVTPCLVES

-378 YMNQSERAPLNN
+378 YMNQSDRAPLNN

-400 QVKEKVPVQTPPHNG
+400 QVKEKVPVQTP
-415 EPSILSPSTGLL
+415 STGLL
-427 STGETVS
+427 STGETIS

-440 AAGAQVTQ
+440 AAVAQVTQ
-448 DVGNNNIMGSQSTVP
+448 KVGNNNIMGSQSTVP

-487 PQPSPS
+487 PQPSP
-493 AKIQPQPSP
+493 
-502 PSAKSQPRQPS
+502 
-513 PPSAKSQPQPR
+513 
-524 QPSPPSEKS
+524 
-533 QSQPRQPSPPSAKP
+533 
-547 QPQPRQPSP
+547 
-556 PSEKSQSQP
+556 
-565 HQPSPPSV
+565 
-573 TSQPQ
+573 
-578 PRQPS
+578 
-583 PPSAKSQSQ
+583 PSAKSQSQ
-592 PHQPSPPSVT
+592 PRQPSPPSVT
-602 SQPQPSPPSVKSQP
+602 SQPQPSPSAKPQP

-622 AKLQPHPLQSSPS
+622 GKLQPQPRQSSPS
-635 VKSQLGPSVTPQP
+635 VKLQPGPSVTPQP
-648 DPPSAKLQ
+648 Q
-656 PQPRQP
+656 
-662 SPSPNLQRQPSS
+662 
-674 SVTPQ
+674 T
-679 PDPPSAKLQLQP
+679 DPPSAKLQLQP
-691 QPQIRLPSRSEKL
+691 QPQIRQPRPSEKL
-704 QASPYVKPQPQ
+704 QASPYAKPQPQ

-726 RQPSPSPNLQRQ
+726 RQPSPSMKLQPKPHQPSPSPNLQPQ

-743 TPQPQASPSVTTPQ
+743 TPEPKASPSVTTPQ
-757 VLSNTPEDIKTHQS
+757 ELSNTPEDIKTHQS
-771 NVTDMEV
+771 NVTDN
-778 DDKPSVLEHLN
+778 KPSVLEHLN

-796 GQTECLGKDSASVLE
+796 GQTECPGKDSASVLE

-828 VAGESVKSVLTSPCK
+828 VAVESVESVLTSPCK

-866 ETSTCLKNVSLSRL
+866 ETSTCLKNVFLSRL
-880 PAQLGGEVTQNHRQT
+880 PAQLDGEVTQNHRQT
-895 EREWNGTP
+895 EREWNGRP

-915 KLDGQSPSPQ
+915 KLDGQSPSPR
-925 QRSPSSSDREVTAN
+925 QRSPSSSDGEVTAN

-945 TLHNPPSRSAS
+945 TLHNPPSQSAS

-969 SSESHTL
+969 SNESHTL

-983 SPLESPGVGEKT
+983 SPLESPGVSEKT
-995 LGCSVSSVGQQGE
+995 LGCSVSSVGQQGQ
-1008 VKIAIKTVGET
+1008 VAIAIKTVGET
-1019 EIQVDVK
+1019 EIQVDIK
-1026 VQGNHLAELHAQ
+1026 VRGNNLAELHAQ
-1038 GGSYERRADMETVYK
+1038 GGSYERRTDMETVYE
-1053 VSKVQEGEIER
+1053 VSKVQEGEIKR

-1075 SIAVAV
+1075 SIAVSV
-1081 WDEKSIPVLKIAE
+1081 WDENSIPVLKIAE
-1094 CQGLSLKPRFQ
+1094 CQDLCLKPRFQ
-1105 PIIPDTSQTADTT
+1105 PIIPDTSQTVGTT

-1129 QTKAPTPVAKVMSI
+1129 QTKDPTPVAKVMSI
-1143 ADILRSQM
+1143 AELLRSQM

-1162 PPISVAPISVATI
+1162 PPISDARISVALISVATI

-1188 PKCPPSTDI
+1188 SKCPPSTDI

-1227 DTSVGSISASNVEY
+1227 DKSVGSISASNVHY
-1241 RFNTYE
+1241 RFNTSE
-1247 PERFES
+1247 SERVES
-1253 PIVTPMTEASPK
+1253 PIVSPMTEASPK

-1286 PVCILTDIECVM
+1286 PVCIVMDIESVM

-1321 KKYSLVT
+1321 KESSLVT

-1354 TLENTVKEMD
+1354 TLENTVKGMD
-1364 SSHSLPPVFTSQHGR
+1364 SSHSLPPVFSSQHGR

-1386 LSERSTESS
+1386 ISEHSTESS

-1401 ENQSFSTKNTG
+1401 ETQSFSTKNTG

-1424 VSEKRKDSSP
+1424 VSEKRRDSSP
-1434 DTGIILGRSEACKPD
+1434 DTGMILGLSEACKPD
-1449 VPQPGPQTVRRFD
+1449 VPQTVRRFD
-1462 TKGSPSSETKG
+1462 TKGSPSSETQG
-1473 YVPVP
+1473 SVPVP

-1484 KSSPSKEVN
+1484 KSSPSKEVK

-1505 VSVTESSTGLLKE
+1505 VSVTESSTGLLKG

-1553 VASQIDTQSPQREGV
+1553 VASPTDTQNPQREEV

-1643 PAKKDKH
+1643 PAEKDKH

-1688 IKWIKDEVEIAEVKR
+1688 IKWIRDEVEIAEVKR

-1745 DILSGMFLRED
+1745 DLLSGMFLRED

-1785 GRIVMEEAHIG
+1785 GRIMMEEAHIG

-1810 GLEPVFESGTTC
+1810 GLEPVFESGATC

-1830 AYYGV
+1830 AYYGA

-1845 LAITQQECRLQN
+1845 LAITQQECRIQN

-1885 HLIYRPANTIPHAT
+1885 HLMYRPANSIPHAT
-1899 VESDLKGVYLRYCL
+1899 VESGLKGVYLRYCL

-1941 WTNGNM
+1941 WTNGNL

-1990 QCNYYCGLL
+1990 QCNFYCGLL

-2016 KCSRSPLL
+2016 KGSRSPLL
-2024 HRRMG
+2024 HRKMG

-2041 GSPRLIRKP
+2041 GSPRLIRKL
-2050 AQPEDSKATAKYK
+2050 AQPEDSKATAKHK
-2063 AVDDPNVVRS
+2063 AVDVPNVVRS

>member
-1 MSSRRLMTRSYSVG
+1 
-15 DGRSSSHNG
+15 
-24 DDVIGSS
+24 
-31 RASSR
+31 
-36 SYLSDVRPENRSTLH
+36 
-51 CVMAHLTEETQPS
+51 MAHLTEETQPS

-70 SRAVSETCSIK
+70 SRAVSETCNIK
-81 FTCEVS
+81 FSCEVS

-175 EKTRREL
+175 ENTRREL

-259 RESNRAGSSNV
+259 WECNRAGSSNV
-270 NRQAAITE
+270 NGQAAITE

-289 DSVEKSFAPHTPK
+289 DSVQNSFAPHTPK
-302 TSLAK
+302 ASLAK

-312 SNGEDSGMTADS
+312 SNGEDSGKMADS

-336 KEGEVSVTPCLVES
+336 EEGEVSLTPCLVES

-371 SKTESVK
+371 SKTKSVK

-390 TVSVMEEVKV
+390 TVSVTEEVKV

-427 STGETVS
+427 STGETIS

-440 AAGAQVTQ
+440 AAVAQMTQ
-448 DVGNNNIMGSQSTVP
+448 NVVNNNIMGSQSTVP

-481 PSAKIQ
+481 PSAKLK
-487 PQPSPS
+487 PQPSSS
-493 AKIQPQPSP
+493 AKLKPQPSP
-502 PSAKSQPRQPS
+502 PSAKL
-513 PPSAKSQPQPR
+513 
-524 QPSPPSEKS
+524 
-533 QSQPRQPSPPSAKP
+533 QSQPRQPSPPSMM
-547 QPQPRQPSP
+547 
-556 PSEKSQSQP
+556 
-565 HQPSPPSV
+565 
-573 TSQPQ
+573 
-578 PRQPS
+578 
-583 PPSAKSQSQ
+583 
-592 PHQPSPPSVT
+592 
-602 SQPQPSPPSVKSQP
+602 SQPQPSPSAKPQP

-622 AKLQPHPLQSSPS
+622 AKLQPHPCQSSPS
-635 VKSQLGPSVTPQP
+635 IKSQLGPSLPPQPDPPSGKLQPQPRHSSPSVKLQPGPSVTPQPQP

-656 PQPRQP
+656 PQIRQP
-662 SPSPNLQRQPSS
+662 SP
-674 SVTPQ
+674 
-679 PDPPSAKLQLQP
+679 
-691 QPQIRLPSRSEKL
+691 SEKL
-704 QASPYVKPQPQ
+704 QASPYAKPQPQSQ

-726 RQPSPSPNLQRQ
+726 RQPSPSPNLQPQ

-757 VLSNTPEDIKTHQS
+757 VLSNTPENIKTHQS
-771 NVTDMEV
+771 NITDIEV

-796 GQTECLGKDSASVLE
+796 GQTECPGKDSASVLE

-828 VAGESVKSVLTSPCK
+828 VAGESVESVLTSPCK

-866 ETSTCLKNVSLSRL
+866 ETSMCLKNVSLSRL
-880 PAQLGGEVTQNHRQT
+880 PAQLRGEVTQNHRQT
-895 EREWNGTP
+895 EREWKGTP

-915 KLDGQSPSPQ
+915 KLDGQSPSPRQ
-925 QRSPSSSDREVTAN
+925 CSPSSSDREVTAN

-945 TLHNPPSRSAS
+945 TLHNPQSQSAS

-969 SSESHTL
+969 SNETHTL

-983 SPLESPGVGEKT
+983 SPLEGPGVGEKT
-995 LGCSVSSVGQQGE
+995 LGCSVSSVGQQGQVE
-1008 VKIAIKTVGET
+1008 IAIKTVGET
-1019 EIQVDVK
+1019 EIQFDVK
-1026 VQGNHLAELHAQ
+1026 VQGNNLAEIYAQ

-1075 SIAVAV
+1075 SIAVAL

-1094 CQGLSLKPRFQ
+1094 CQDLSLNPHFQ
-1105 PIIPDTSQTADTT
+1105 PIIPDTSQMADTT

-1129 QTKAPTPVAKVMSI
+1129 QPKAPTPVAKVMSI
-1143 ADILRSQM
+1143 AEILRSQM

-1162 PPISVAPISVATI
+1162 PSISDASISVAPISVATI
-1175 SMPLIQSL
+1175 SMPLTQSL

-1188 PKCPPSTDI
+1188 PKCDI
-1197 QDVRMQSPELRMD
+1197 QDVRIQSPELRMD

-1227 DTSVGSISASNVEY
+1227 DLSVSSISTSNVEY
-1241 RFNTYE
+1241 RFNTSE
-1247 PERFES
+1247 PERVES
-1253 PIVTPMTEASPK
+1253 PIVSPVTEASPK

-1286 PVCILTDIECVM
+1286 PVCIVMDIESVM
-1298 DTDQEHLLD
+1298 DTEREHLLD

-1321 KKYSLVT
+1321 KESSLVT
-1328 PEQKSLDITVP
+1328 PEQKSLDTTVP
-1339 PTSISSVTFTAEKQQ
+1339 PPSISSVTFPAEKQQ
-1354 TLENTVKEMD
+1354 TLENTVKGMD
-1364 SSHSLPPVFTSQHGR
+1364 SSHLLPPVFSSRHGK
-1379 DKRCASP
+1379 DKTCASA

-1412 FTNNIAT
+1412 FTNNIVS
-1419 PTLQP
+1419 P
-1424 VSEKRKDSSP
+1424 V
-1434 DTGIILGRSEACKPD
+1434 TGMILGQSEACEPD

-1462 TKGSPSSETKG
+1462 TKGSPSSETQG
-1473 YVPVP
+1473 SVPVP

-1484 KSSPSKEVN
+1484 KSSPSKEVK
-1493 VEEYSKPDSSTS
+1493 VGEYSKSDSSTC
-1505 VSVTESSTGLLKE
+1505 VSVTESTGLLKG

-1539 KILIPKPKGEDPEA
+1539 KILIPKPKGEDPGA
-1553 VASQIDTQSPQREGV
+1553 VASQIDTQSPQREEV

-1618 PTPET
+1618 PTTET

-1643 PAKKDKH
+1643 PAEKDKH

-1688 IKWIKDEVEIAEVKR
+1688 IKWIRDEVEIAEVKR

-1785 GRIVMEEAHIG
+1785 GRIMMEEAHIG

-1885 HLIYRPANTIPHAT
+1885 HHMYRPANTIPHAT

-1928 ALKCCALQHWILQ
+1928 ALKCCTLQHWILQ
-1941 WTNGNM
+1941 WTNGNL

-2024 HRRMG
+2024 HRKMG

-2050 AQPEDSKATAKYK
+2050 AQPEDSTAKHK
-2063 AVDDPNVVRS
+2063 AIDVPNVVRS

>member
-1 MSSRRLMTRSYSVG
+1 MSSRRLMTRSYSAG

-112 NISRNGQNHSLHI
+112 NISHNGQNHSLHI

-175 EKTRREL
+175 ENTRREL

-191 NHGSPGSRQETLRTI
+191 NHGSPGSWQETLRTI
-206 SPDRSQRKRRSP
+206 SPDRSQRKQRSP

-270 NRQAAITE
+270 NGQAAITE

-283 GRTYVY
+283 GPTYVY
-289 DSVEKSFAPHTPK
+289 DSVQKSFAPHTPK
-302 TSLAK
+302 ASLAK

-312 SNGEDSGMTADS
+312 SNGEDSGMTADG
-324 QAGKKPEERGMS
+324 QARKKHEERGMS
-336 KEGEVSVTPCLVES
+336 EEGEVSGTPCLVES

-427 STGETVS
+427 STGETIS

-440 AAGAQVTQ
+440 AAVAQVTQ
-448 DVGNNNIMGSQSTVP
+448 NVGNNNIMGSQSTVL

-481 PSAKIQ
+481 PSAKLK

-493 AKIQPQPSP
+493 AKLKPQPSSSAKLKPQPSP
-502 PSAKSQPRQPS
+502 PSAKL
-513 PPSAKSQPQPR
+513 
-524 QPSPPSEKS
+524 
-533 QSQPRQPSPPSAKP
+533 QSQPR
-547 QPQPRQPSP
+547 
-556 PSEKSQSQP
+556 
-565 HQPSPPSV
+565 
-573 TSQPQ
+573 
-578 PRQPS
+578 
-583 PPSAKSQSQ
+583 
-592 PHQPSPPSVT
+592 QPSPPSVT
-602 SQPQPSPPSVKSQP
+602 SQPQPSPSAKPQP

-622 AKLQPHPLQSSPS
+622 AKLQPHPCQSSPS
-635 VKSQLGPSVTPQP
+635 VKSQLGPSVTPQ
-648 DPPSAKLQ
+648 
-656 PQPRQP
+656 
-662 SPSPNLQRQPSS
+662 
-674 SVTPQ
+674 PQ

-691 QPQIRLPSRSEKL
+691 QPQIRQPSPSEKL
-704 QASPYVKPQPQ
+704 QASPYAKPQPQSQ

-726 RQPSPSPNLQRQ
+726 LQPSPSPNLQPQ

-757 VLSNTPEDIKTHQS
+757 VLSNTPENIKTHQS
-771 NVTDMEV
+771 NVTDIEV

-796 GQTECLGKDSASVLE
+796 GQTECPGKDSASVLE

-828 VAGESVKSVLTSPCK
+828 VAGESVESVLTSPCK

-852 QRLCEQSGDQLSVE
+852 QRLCGQSGDQLSVE

-880 PAQLGGEVTQNHRQT
+880 PAQLRGEVTQNHRQT
-895 EREWNGTP
+895 EREWKGTP

-915 KLDGQSPSPQ
+915 KLDGQSPSPR

-945 TLHNPPSRSAS
+945 TLHNPPSQSSS

-969 SSESHTL
+969 SNESHTL

-995 LGCSVSSVGQQGE
+995 LGCSVSSVGQQGQVE
-1008 VKIAIKTVGET
+1008 IAIKTVGET

-1026 VQGNHLAELHAQ
+1026 VQGNNLAELHAQ

-1053 VSKVQEGEIER
+1053 VIKVQEGEIER

-1094 CQGLSLKPRFQ
+1094 CQDLSLNPRFQ

-1143 ADILRSQM
+1143 AEILRSQM
-1151 EKSAPTEVSPV
+1151 EKSATTEVSPV
-1162 PPISVAPISVATI
+1162 PSISDAPISVAPISVATI

-1241 RFNTYE
+1241 RFNTSE
-1247 PERFES
+1247 PERVES
-1253 PIVTPMTEASPK
+1253 PIVSPMTEASPK

-1286 PVCILTDIECVM
+1286 PVCIVMDIEGVM

-1307 HNADISLAANKDGQ
+1307 HNADISLDGQ
-1321 KKYSLVT
+1321 KESSLVT

-1339 PTSISSVTFTAEKQQ
+1339 PPSISSVTFPAEKQQ
-1354 TLENTVKEMD
+1354 TLENTVKGMD
-1364 SSHSLPPVFTSQHGR
+1364 SSHSLPPVFSSRLGR
-1379 DKRCASP
+1379 DKTCASP
-1386 LSERSTESS
+1386 LSELSTESS

-1424 VSEKRKDSSP
+1424 VSEKQRDSSP
-1434 DTGIILGRSEACKPD
+1434 DTGMILGWSEACKPD

-1462 TKGSPSSETKG
+1462 TNGSPSSETQG
-1473 YVPVP
+1473 SVPVP

-1484 KSSPSKEVN
+1484 KSSSSKEVK
-1493 VEEYSKPDSSTS
+1493 VWEYSKPDSSTS
-1505 VSVTESSTGLLKE
+1505 VSVTESSTGLLKG

-1539 KILIPKPKGEDPEA
+1539 KILIPKPKGEDHEA
-1553 VASQIDTQSPQREGV
+1553 VASQIDTQSPQREEV

-1623 LKQSQEPALET
+1623 LRQSQEPALET
-1634 TDTTKTEEK
+1634 TGTTKTEEK
-1643 PAKKDKH
+1643 PAEKDKH

-1688 IKWIKDEVEIAEVKR
+1688 IKWIRDEVEIAEVKR

-1785 GRIVMEEAHIG
+1785 GRIMMEEAHIG
-1796 EGCSHKACRVKVIY
+1796 EGCSHKACRVRVIY

-1872 IGTFGEA
+1872 IGTFGEV

-1885 HLIYRPANTIPHAT
+1885 HLMYRPANTIPHAT

-1928 ALKCCALQHWILQ
+1928 ALKCCTLQHWILQ
-1941 WTNGNM
+1941 WTNGNL

-2005 TQDSLQTPAKP
+2005 TPAKP

-2024 HRRMG
+2024 HRKMG

-2050 AQPEDSKATAKYK
+2050 AQPEDSKATAKHK
-2063 AVDDPNVVRS
+2063 AVDVPNVVRS

>member
-1 MSSRRLMTRSYSVG
+1 MICFLYS
-15 DGRSSSHNG
+15 
-24 DDVIGSS
+24 
-31 RASSR
+31 
-36 SYLSDVRPENRSTLH
+36 
-51 CVMAHLTEETQPS
+51 
-64 FETTLK
+64 
-70 SRAVSETCSIK
+70 
-81 FTCEVS
+81 
-87 GHPAP
+87 
-92 EVTWYKDD
+92 
-100 LQLDRYCGLPKY
+100 
-112 NISRNGQNHSLHI
+112 
-125 YNCTME
+125 CTVE

-175 EKTRREL
+175 GNTRREL
-182 EEPKPWDKE
+182 EEPKPWDKD

-239 AHAGEAEARLQD
+239 VHAGEAEARLQD

-270 NRQAAITE
+270 NGQAAITE
-278 NSSNK
+278 NRSNK

-289 DSVEKSFAPHTPK
+289 DSVQKSFAPHTPK
-302 TSLAK
+302 ASLAK
-307 KKIKI
+307 KTIKI

-336 KEGEVSVTPCLVES
+336 EEGEVSVTPCLVES
-350 SPSLGSSEEALE
+350 SHSLGSSEEALE
-362 VESAVETSA
+362 VERAVETSA

-378 YMNQSERAPLNN
+378 YMNKSERAPLNN

-415 EPSILSPSTGLL
+415 EPSIMSPSTGLL
-427 STGETVS
+427 STGETIS

-440 AAGAQVTQ
+440 AAVAQVTQ
-448 DVGNNNIMGSQSTVP
+448 NVGNNNIMGSQSTVP
-463 PVTSSQPSPS
+463 PVTSSPS

-493 AKIQPQPSP
+493 AKLKPQPSPSAKIQPQPSP
-502 PSAKSQPRQPS
+502 L
-513 PPSAKSQPQPR
+513 
-524 QPSPPSEKS
+524 
-533 QSQPRQPSPPSAKP
+533 
-547 QPQPRQPSP
+547 
-556 PSEKSQSQP
+556 
-565 HQPSPPSV
+565 
-573 TSQPQ
+573 
-578 PRQPS
+578 
-583 PPSAKSQSQ
+583 SAKSQSQ

-602 SQPQPSPPSVKSQP
+602 SQPQPSPSAKPQP
-616 QPNPPS
+616 QPNLPS
-622 AKLQPHPLQSSPS
+622 AKLQPQPRQSSLS

-648 DPPSAKLQ
+648 QPDPPSGTLQPHQSSPSVKLQPGRSVTPQPQPDPRSAKLQLQ

-662 SPSPNLQRQPSS
+662 SPSL
-674 SVTPQ
+674 
-679 PDPPSAKLQLQP
+679 
-691 QPQIRLPSRSEKL
+691 
-704 QASPYVKPQPQ
+704 
-715 QSPSAKLQPQP
+715 KLQP
-726 RQPSPSPNLQRQ
+726 RQTSPSPNLQPQ

-743 TPQPQASPSVTTPQ
+743 TPQPQASPSVTIPQ
-757 VLSNTPEDIKTHQS
+757 VLRNTPEDIKTHQS

-796 GQTECLGKDSASVLE
+796 GQTECPGKGSASVLE

-828 VAGESVKSVLTSPCK
+828 VAGESVESVLTSPCK

-895 EREWNGTP
+895 EREWKGTP

-915 KLDGQSPSPQ
+915 KLDGQSPSPRQ
-925 QRSPSSSDREVTAN
+925 SSPSSSDREVTAN
-939 ANKRSP
+939 DNKQSP
-945 TLHNPPSRSAS
+945 TLHNPPSQSAS

-969 SSESHTL
+969 SNESHTL

-995 LGCSVSSVGQQGE
+995 LGCSVSSVGQQGQVE
-1008 VKIAIKTVGET
+1008 IAIKTVGET

-1026 VQGNHLAELHAQ
+1026 VQGNNLAELHAQ
-1038 GGSYERRADMETVYK
+1038 GGSYERRVDMETVYK

-1064 LTKAPEKKTVE
+1064 LTKAPEKKSVE
-1075 SIAVAV
+1075 SIAVSV
-1081 WDEKSIPVLKIAE
+1081 WDEKSIPVLKTAE
-1094 CQGLSLKPRFQ
+1094 CQALSLNPCFQ

-1124 NISEQ
+1124 NLSEQ
-1129 QTKAPTPVAKVMSI
+1129 QPKAPTPVAKVMSI
-1143 ADILRSQM
+1143 AEILRSQM

-1162 PPISVAPISVATI
+1162 SPISDAPISVALISVATI

-1227 DTSVGSISASNVEY
+1227 NMSVSSISVSNVEY
-1241 RFNTYE
+1241 RFNTSE
-1247 PERFES
+1247 PERVET

-1286 PVCILTDIECVM
+1286 PVCIVMDIESVM
-1298 DTDQEHLLD
+1298 DTEQEHLLD

-1321 KKYSLVT
+1321 KESSLVT
-1328 PEQKSLDITVP
+1328 PEQKPLDTTVP
-1339 PTSISSVTFTAEKQQ
+1339 PPSISSVTFPAEKQQ
-1354 TLENTVKEMD
+1354 TLENTVKGMD
-1364 SSHSLPPVFTSQHGR
+1364 SSHSLPPVSSSQHGR
-1379 DKRCASP
+1379 DQRCASP
-1386 LSERSTESS
+1386 LSERSTDSS

-1401 ENQSFSTKNTG
+1401 ENQRFSTKNTG

-1419 PTLQP
+1419 TTLQP
-1424 VSEKRKDSSP
+1424 VSEKQRDSSP
-1434 DTGIILGRSEACKPD
+1434 DTDMILGWSEACKPD
-1449 VPQPGPQTVRRFD
+1449 APQPGPQTVRRFD
-1462 TKGSPSSETKG
+1462 TNGSPSSETQG
-1473 YVPVP
+1473 SVPVP

-1484 KSSPSKEVN
+1484 KSSSSKEVK

-1505 VSVTESSTGLLKE
+1505 VSVTESSTGLLKG

-1526 SATPQELASGARR
+1526 SATPKELASGARR
-1539 KILIPKPKGEDPEA
+1539 KILIPKPKGEDPGA
-1553 VASQIDTQSPQREGV
+1553 VASQIDTQSPQREEV
-1568 LRMSSRLSP
+1568 LRMSSRLCP

-1634 TDTTKTEEK
+1634 TGTTKTEEK
-1643 PAKKDKH
+1643 PAEKDKH

-1688 IKWIKDEVEIAEVKR
+1688 IKWIRDEVEIAEVKR

-1785 GRIVMEEAHIG
+1785 GRIMMEEAHIG

-1845 LAITQQECRLQN
+1845 LAITQQ
-1857 IAREYCKIFAAECRV
+1857 V
-1872 IGTFGEA
+1872 
-1879 LEVIPV
+1879 
-1885 HLIYRPANTIPHAT
+1885 
-1899 VESDLKGVYLRYCL
+1899 KGF
-1913 MDATGRLVMRTGSEA
+1913 T
-1928 ALKCCALQHWILQ
+1928 
-1941 WTNGNM
+1941 
-1947 LLTRMEGVDFKITNV
+1947 
-1962 GISIKSKGYQSLTI
+1962 SLT
-1976 TENPNVFEQFVSQH
+1976 
-1990 QCNYYCGLL
+1990 
-1999 SLRSLK
+1999 
-2005 TQDSLQTPAKP
+2005 
-2016 KCSRSPLL
+2016 
-2024 HRRMG
+2024 
-2029 GSSSPQPSRKAT
+2029 
-2041 GSPRLIRKP
+2041 
-2050 AQPEDSKATAKYK
+2050 
-2063 AVDDPNVVRS
+2063 

>member
-1 MSSRRLMTRSYSVG
+1 
-15 DGRSSSHNG
+15 
-24 DDVIGSS
+24 
-31 RASSR
+31 
-36 SYLSDVRPENRSTLH
+36 
-51 CVMAHLTEETQPS
+51 
-64 FETTLK
+64 
-70 SRAVSETCSIK
+70 
-81 FTCEVS
+81 
-87 GHPAP
+87 
-92 EVTWYKDD
+92 
-100 LQLDRYCGLPKY
+100 
-112 NISRNGQNHSLHI
+112 
-125 YNCTME
+125 ME

-175 EKTRREL
+175 ENTRREL

-223 SAPSFMED
+223 SAPSLSAPSSMED
-231 EVVEESTQ
+231 EMVEESTQ

-251 TPVVGEEK
+251 TSVVGEEK
-259 RESNRAGSSNV
+259 RETNRAGSSNV
-270 NRQAAITE
+270 NGQAAIPE

-283 GRTYVY
+283 GLTYVY
-289 DSVEKSFAPHTPK
+289 DSVQKSFAPHTPK
-302 TSLAK
+302 ASLAK

-312 SNGEDSGMTADS
+312 SNGEDSGMMADS
-324 QAGKKPEERGMS
+324 QAGKRPEERGMS
-336 KEGEVSVTPCLVES
+336 EGGEVSVTPCLVES

-378 YMNQSERAPLNN
+378 YIKKSERAPLNN

-400 QVKEKVPVQTPPHNG
+400 EVKEKVPVQTQPHNG
-415 EPSILSPSTGLL
+415 QPSIPSPSTGLL
-427 STGETVS
+427 STRETIS

-440 AAGAQVTQ
+440 GAVAQLTQ
-448 DVGNNNIMGSQSTVP
+448 KVGNNNIMGSQSTVP

-473 AKLKPQPS
+473 PKIKPQT
-481 PSAKIQ
+481 
-487 PQPSPS
+487 
-493 AKIQPQPSP
+493 
-502 PSAKSQPRQPS
+502 S

-524 QPSPPSEKS
+524 QPSPPSVTLQPQPSPSMKPQPQPNPSSVKLQPQPQPQPHQSSPSVKS
-533 QSQPRQPSPPSAKP
+533 QSVKLQPGPSITPQPQPDPPSGKLQPQPQPRQSSPSVKLQPGPSVTPQPQQDPPSGKLQPQPQPRQSSPSVKLQPGPSVTPQPQPDPPSGKLQPQPRQSSPSAKLQAGPSITLQPQPDPPSGKLQLQPQPQIRQPSPSAKLQASP
-547 QPQPRQPSP
+547 YEIPQPQSQKSHSVKLQPQPRQPSP
-556 PSEKSQSQP
+556 SMKLQP
-565 HQPSPPSV
+565 RQPSLSV
-573 TSQPQ
+573 KLQPQ

-583 PPSAKSQSQ
+583 PSMKLQ
-592 PHQPSPPSVT
+592 PRQPSPSV
-602 SQPQPSPPSVKSQP
+602 
-616 QPNPPS
+616 
-622 AKLQPHPLQSSPS
+622 
-635 VKSQLGPSVTPQP
+635 
-648 DPPSAKLQ
+648 KLQ

-662 SPSPNLQRQPSS
+662 SPSPNLQ
-674 SVTPQ
+674 PQ
-679 PDPPSAKLQLQP
+679 QQP
-691 QPQIRLPSRSEKL
+691 QP
-704 QASPYVKPQPQ
+704 
-715 QSPSAKLQPQP
+715 
-726 RQPSPSPNLQRQ
+726 N
-738 PSSSV
+738 SSV
-743 TPQPQASPSVTTPQ
+743 MPQPQASPSVTTPQ
-757 VLSNTPEDIKTHQS
+757 VLINTPEDIKTHQS

-789 STTTPLK
+789 STTTSLK
-796 GQTECLGKDSASVLE
+796 GQTECPVKDSASVLE
-811 VLNSDTYSI
+811 VLNSDTSSI

-828 VAGESVKSVLTSPCK
+828 VAGESVESVLTSPCK

-852 QRLCEQSGDQLSVE
+852 QLLCEQSGDQLSVE
-866 ETSTCLKNVSLSRL
+866 ETSTCLKNVSVSRV
-880 PAQLGGEVTQNHRQT
+880 PAWLGEEVTQNHRQT

-915 KLDGQSPSPQ
+915 KLDGQSPLPRQ
-925 QRSPSSSDREVTAN
+925 QSPSSSDREVTPN

-945 TLHNPPSRSAS
+945 TLHNPLSQSAS
-956 DKMTQGTQDHSRG
+956 DQMTQGTQDHSRG
-969 SSESHTL
+969 SNESHTL

-995 LGCSVSSVGQQGE
+995 LGCSVSSVGQKGQVE
-1008 VKIAIKTVGET
+1008 IAIKTVGET

-1026 VQGNHLAELHAQ
+1026 VQGNNLAELHTQ
-1038 GGSYERRADMETVYK
+1038 GGSYERRADMETVYE

-1064 LTKAPEKKTVE
+1064 LTKAPVE
-1075 SIAVAV
+1075 SIAVAI

-1094 CQGLSLKPRFQ
+1094 CQDLSLKPRFQ
-1105 PIIPDTSQTADTT
+1105 PVIPDTSQTADTT

-1143 ADILRSQM
+1143 AELLRSQM

-1162 PPISVAPISVATI
+1162 PPISDAPISVAPNPVPPISEAPISVATI
-1175 SMPLIQSL
+1175 SMPLMQSL

-1188 PKCPPSTDI
+1188 PKCPLSTDI

-1227 DTSVGSISASNVEY
+1227 DMSVGSISASNVEY
-1241 RFNTYE
+1241 ICNTSE
-1247 PERFES
+1247 PERVES
-1253 PIVTPMTEASPK
+1253 PIVSPMTEASPK

-1286 PVCILTDIECVM
+1286 PVCIVSDIEVVM
-1298 DTDQEHLLD
+1298 DTDQEQLLD
-1307 HNADISLAANKDGQ
+1307 HNADISPAANKEGQ
-1321 KKYSLVT
+1321 KESSLVT
-1328 PEQKSLDITVP
+1328 PDQKSLDITVP
-1339 PTSISSVTFTAEKQQ
+1339 PTSISSVTFTVEKQQ
-1354 TLENTVKEMD
+1354 TLENTVKGMD
-1364 SSHSLPPVFTSQHGR
+1364 SSHSLPPVFSSQHGR

-1386 LSERSTESS
+1386 CSTESS

-1401 ENQSFSTKNTG
+1401 SFSTKNTG
-1412 FTNNIAT
+1412 LTNNIAT

-1424 VSEKRKDSSP
+1424 VSEKQRDSLP
-1434 DTGIILGRSEACKPD
+1434 DTGMILGRSEARKPD

-1462 TKGSPSSETKG
+1462 TKGSPSSETQG
-1473 YVPVP
+1473 SVPVP
-1478 TIPLDS
+1478 TTPLDS
-1484 KSSPSKEVN
+1484 KRSPSKEVK
-1493 VEEYSKPDSSTS
+1493 VEKYSKPDSSTS
-1505 VSVTESSTGLLKE
+1505 VSVTESSTCLLKR

-1553 VASQIDTQSPQREGV
+1553 VASPIDTQSPQREGV

-1623 LKQSQEPALET
+1623 PKQSQEPALET

-1643 PAKKDKH
+1643 PAEKDKH

-1688 IKWIKDEVEIAEVKR
+1688 IKWIRDEVEIAEVKR

-1785 GRIVMEEAHIG
+1785 GRIMMEEAHIG

-1830 AYYGV
+1830 AYYGA

-1845 LAITQQECRLQN
+1845 LVITQQDCRIQN

-1885 HLIYRPANTIPHAT
+1885 HLMYRPANTIPHAT

-1941 WTNGNM
+1941 WTNGNL

-1999 SLRSLK
+1999 SLKSLK

-2016 KCSRSPLL
+2016 MGSRSPLL
-2024 HRRMG
+2024 HRKMG

-2050 AQPEDSKATAKYK
+2050 AQPEDSKATAKHK
-2063 AVDDPNVVRS
+2063 AVDVPNVVRS